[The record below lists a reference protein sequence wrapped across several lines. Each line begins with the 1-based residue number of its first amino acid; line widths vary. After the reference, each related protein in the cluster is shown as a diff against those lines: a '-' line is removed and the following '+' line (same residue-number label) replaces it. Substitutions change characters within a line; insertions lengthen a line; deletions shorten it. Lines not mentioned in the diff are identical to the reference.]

1 MFRLLRKF
9 IMSTAGKIVSVIITL
24 AIAVSMVLG
33 AAKLAFAGDDN
44 DASFYKTASVAGSFY
59 DSSLNLVGENYNFQ
73 KTPDQGAE
81 INAMLKEP
89 SQMANVGAFM
99 GYVDKDYPFW
109 DFTNNIAQTTMGTQ
123 SRSYTVPSNNQAVA
137 AYLQYG
143 HALQALG
150 LDTVSSNQFDFMAI
164 GRMFLGYLS
173 MSVYVG
179 ALVPQVA
186 FSITI
191 NIMQTLN
198 PFNWMVSEA
207 IGGGETAPALAGVKG
222 FVTDLYN
229 VFAGMGLYVATLL
242 LAVGIGMSILFWRKS
257 NNMGS
262 HFKKFVIRL
271 LFIAAGLPFLGMT
284 YTAALNNAADSFA
297 ASAPM
302 ANKAVAATFV
312 DFAAWAEKNNLALPE
327 GTTIKVNGNGSGS
340 GSGTVDMGGTT
351 APQTFALKINQAS
364 GSLVDG
370 DDTDASNLTDNITS
384 SRYSGNG
391 QLGKILEVFD
401 LLNRF
406 ANSTRY
412 TAGAYETYVKTI
424 SGGKM
429 AEGLKVTGNKDK
441 YVAVNNILAPN
452 PDASKLDNKDV
463 SFMSNGTP
471 STFGVTM
478 SGGSIVYTGHGKIS
492 KYTPGTMMRKLENN
506 MAAGDDKISA
516 NNTNL
521 PRYHANVNTKG
532 TGGLSTISM
541 YNYLTTKFADDTVTN
556 YSSTKLA
563 SDYVLDTHH
572 SVSLVGGGV
581 MGIVYWLDMVS
592 ILSFIAVV
600 GTVYAFGLIGG
611 SVKRGIKMVTST
623 PFAAVGSVRAIS
635 KIVGITVS
643 MIVQIYGTLIVYNL
657 VVELFIASQQ
667 IFLTPLLTGFNN
679 GNVSAAIIPGMTA
692 DYNGVTAAV
701 TGMALPI
708 VAFIMSIVNIVI
720 TIKAVKLRKTL
731 VKSMDEAMAGWVD
744 RFFNSDS
751 ARNNLNSRSF
761 GDVVREGV
769 SAGAGMAAAGAANR
783 FVNGT
788 HNSSQAK
795 GVGDDG
801 AIGQKGDTGLDG
813 IDGSTAA
820 PDNVTVNGGSI
831 ESHSNMTDIDNVH
844 STDVARGAA
853 LAGTAGSIAEAT
865 RQKGEG
871 TEQKMSRQEKSELKE
886 KAKLASASGQTTHLQ
901 DEEIERNKK
910 KAQKEAA
917 LEGLKGAANAGMG
930 GARMLAGDVGG
941 GAAQAASGLKG
952 IHSGLKANGEAEVE
966 AVQTTTSQSQ
976 ANKQNTENRRVH
988 VQTSETTKGSSQE
1001 KGPSSAAKKAAGEL
1015 TVEIAKKKLGGM

>member
-9 IMSTAGKIVSVIITL
+9 IMSTAGKIVSVIATL
-24 AIAVSMVLG
+24 AIAISMVLG
-33 AAKLAFAGDDN
+33 AAKLAFADDKN
-44 DASFYKTASVAGSFY
+44 DASFYNTAAVAGSFY
-59 DSSLNLVGENYNFQ
+59 DSAADLAGENYRFQ
-73 KTPDQGAE
+73 KTPDKGAA
-81 INAMLKEP
+81 ITAMLSDP
-89 SQMANVGAFM
+89 SQMANAGAFM
-99 GYVDKDYPFW
+99 GYVDKDYPIW

-123 SRSYTVPSNNQAVA
+123 SRSYTTPSDNQAVA

-150 LDTVSSNQFDFMAI
+150 LDTVSSNQMDFMGI

-229 VFAGMGLYVATLL
+229 VFAGMGLYVATLI
-242 LAVGIGMSILFWRKS
+242 LAVGIGTSILFWRKS
-257 NNMGS
+257 NNVGS
-262 HFKKFVIRL
+262 HFKKFIIRL

-284 YTAALNNAADSFA
+284 YTAALNNAADSFS

-312 DFAAWAEKNNLALPE
+312 DFAAWAEKNNLALPS
-327 GTTIKVNGNGSGS
+327 GTTIKVNDNGSGS
-340 GSGTVDMGGTT
+340 GSGTIDMGGTT
-351 APQTFALKINQAS
+351 APQTFALKINTAS

-370 DDTDASNLTDNITS
+370 DDVDVSNLTNNLS
-384 SRYSGNG
+384 SSHYSGTG
-391 QLGKILEVFD
+391 QLGKALEVFD

-424 SGGKM
+424 SGGRM
-429 AEGLKVTGNKDK
+429 ADGLKVTNNKDK
-441 YVAVNNILAPN
+441 YTAVDNILSPDA
-452 PDASKLDNKDV
+452 DASKLDNKDV
-463 SFMSNGTP
+463 SYMSDGTP
-471 STFGVTM
+471 STFGVSM
-478 SGGSIVYTGHGKIS
+478 SGGNIIYTGHGKMS
-492 KYTPGTMMRKLENN
+492 KYAPGTAYRKFEKAMDSVNEHV
-506 MAAGDDKISA
+506 MG
-516 NNTNL
+516 
-521 PRYHANVNTKG
+521 PRAKSFGTTTSSG

-581 MGIVYWLDMVS
+581 MGIVYWLNMVS

-611 SVKRGIKMVTST
+611 SVKRGIKMVTSI

-635 KIVGITVS
+635 KIVGIIVS

-692 DYNGVTAAV
+692 EYNGVTAAV

-751 ARNNLNSRSF
+751 ARNNLNSRSL

-788 HNSSQAK
+788 RNPSQTK
-795 GVGDDG
+795 GVSDDG
-801 AIGQKGDTGLDG
+801 FVGQKGDAGADG
-813 IDGSTAA
+813 VDGVTAA

-853 LAGTAGSIAEAT
+853 LASTAGSIAEAT
-865 RQKGEG
+865 RQKGANA
-871 TEQKMSRQEKSELKE
+871 EQKMSRQEKNELKE

-901 DEEIERNKK
+901 YEQIERNKK

-952 IHSGLKANGEAEVE
+952 IHSGLKANGEAEVN
-966 AVQTTTSQSQ
+966 AAQTTTSQSQ

>member
-1 MFRLLRKF
+1 MFRFLRKF
-9 IMSTAGKIVSVIITL
+9 IMTTAGKIVSVIVTL
-24 AIAVSMVLG
+24 AIAISMVLG
-33 AAKLAFAGDDN
+33 AAKLAFADDKN
-44 DASFYKTASVAGSFY
+44 DASFYNTAAVAGSFY
-59 DSSLNLVGENYNFQ
+59 DSAADLAGENYRFQ
-73 KTPDQGAE
+73 KTPDKGASV
-81 INAMLKEP
+81 NAMLSDP

-99 GYVDKDYPFW
+99 GYVDKDYPIW

-123 SRSYTVPSNNQAVA
+123 SRSYTVSSDNQAVA

-150 LDTVSSNQFDFMAI
+150 LDTVSSNQMDFMGI

-340 GSGTVDMGGTT
+340 GSGTIDMGGTT
-351 APQTFALKINQAS
+351 APQTFALKINTAS

-370 DDTDASNLTDNITS
+370 DDVDASNLTNNLTS
-384 SRYSGNG
+384 SHYSGTG
-391 QLGKILEVFD
+391 QLGKALEVFD

-424 SGGKM
+424 SGGRM
-429 AEGLKVTGNKDK
+429 AEGLKVTSNKDK
-441 YVAVNNILAPN
+441 YTAVDNILSPDA
-452 PDASKLDNKDV
+452 DASKLDNKDV
-463 SFMSNGTP
+463 SYMSDGTP

-478 SGGSIVYTGHGKIS
+478 SGGNIIYTGHGKMS
-492 KYTPGTMMRKLENN
+492 KYSPGSVYRKLENG
-506 MAAGDDKISA
+506 ASSLDKKRLGSRA
-516 NNTNL
+516 NAFGGATSS
-521 PRYHANVNTKG
+521 G

-581 MGIVYWLDMVS
+581 MGIVYWLNMVS

-611 SVKRGIKMVTST
+611 SVKRGVKMVTSI

-701 TGMALPI
+701 TGLTVPI

-751 ARNNLNSRSF
+751 ARNNLNSRSL

-788 HNSSQAK
+788 RNPSQTK
-795 GVGDDG
+795 GVSDDG
-801 AIGQKGDTGLDG
+801 FVGQNGDAGADG
-813 IDGSTAA
+813 VDGVTAS

-844 STDVARGAA
+844 STDVARGAV
-853 LAGTAGSIAEAT
+853 LASTAGSIAEAT
-865 RQKGEG
+865 RQKGANA
-871 TEQKMSRQEKSELKE
+871 EQKMSRQEKSELKE

-952 IHSGLKANGEAEVE
+952 IHSGLKANGEAEVQ

-1001 KGPSSAAKKAAGEL
+1001 KGPSSTAKKAAGEL

>member
-24 AIAVSMVLG
+24 AIAASIILG
-33 AAKLAFAGDDN
+33 AARFAFAGDDN

-59 DSSLNLVGENYNFQ
+59 DSSLDLAGENYNFQ

-179 ALVPQVA
+179 ALVPQVI

-191 NIMQTLN
+191 NVMKALN

-207 IGGGETAPALAGVKG
+207 IGGGETVPALAGVKG

-229 VFAGMGLYVATLL
+229 VFAGMGLYVATLI

-257 NNMGS
+257 NNVGS

-284 YTAALNNAADSFA
+284 YTAALNNAADSFS

-312 DFAAWAEKNNLALPE
+312 DFAAWAEKNNLALPS
-327 GTTIKVNGNGSGS
+327 GTIIKVNGNGSGS
-340 GSGTVDMGGTT
+340 GSGTVDVGGTT
-351 APQTFALKINQAS
+351 APQTFALKINTAS

-370 DDTDASNLTDNITS
+370 DDTDASNLTDNIMS

-441 YVAVNNILAPN
+441 YAAVSNILSPKA
-452 PDASKLDNKDV
+452 DASKLDNKDT

-471 STFGVTM
+471 STFGVSM
-478 SGGSIVYTGHGKIS
+478 SGGSIIYTGHGKIS
-492 KYTPGTMMRKLENN
+492 KYSPGTAMRRFEDNAN
-506 MAAGDDKISA
+506 AG
-516 NNTNL
+516 TNKAYG
-521 PRYHANVNTKG
+521 PRADAFGSVTSGG

-581 MGIVYWLDMVS
+581 MGIVYWLNMVS

-611 SVKRGIKMVTST
+611 SVKRGIKMVTSI

-667 IFLTPLLTGFNN
+667 IFLTPLMTGFNN
-679 GNVSAAIIPGMTA
+679 GNVSAAIIPGVTA
-692 DYNGVTAAV
+692 DYNGVTAAI
-701 TGMALPI
+701 TGLTVPI
-708 VAFIMSIVNIVI
+708 VAFIMSIMNIVI

-751 ARNNLNSRSF
+751 ARNNINSRSF

-783 FVNGT
+783 FVNST
-788 HNSSQAK
+788 RNPAQTK
-795 GVGDDG
+795 GVSDDSVVT
-801 AIGQKGDTGLDG
+801 QKGDNGLDG
-813 IDGSTAA
+813 IDGSTVAS
-820 PDNVTVNGGSI
+820 DNVTVNGGSI

-844 STDVARGAA
+844 STDVSRGAA
-853 LAGTAGSIAEAT
+853 LAGTVGSIAEASK
-865 RQKGEG
+865 QKGVNA
-871 TEQKMSRQEKSELKE
+871 EQKISRQEKNELKE

-952 IHSGLKANGEAEVE
+952 IHSGLKANGEAEVN
-966 AVQTTTSQSQ
+966 AAQTTTSQSQ

-1001 KGPSSAAKKAAGEL
+1001 KGPSSAAKKAAGEI

>member
-1 MFRLLRKF
+1 MFRFLRKF
-9 IMSTAGKIVSVIITL
+9 IMSTAGKIVSVIVTL
-24 AIAVSMVLG
+24 AIAISMVLG
-33 AAKLAFAGDDN
+33 AAKLAFADDKN
-44 DASFYKTASVAGSFY
+44 DASFYNTAAVAGSFY
-59 DSSLNLVGENYNFQ
+59 DSAADLAGDNYRFQ
-73 KTPDQGAE
+73 KTPDKGAA
-81 INAMLKEP
+81 ITAMLSDP
-89 SQMANVGAFM
+89 SQMANAGAFM
-99 GYVDKDYPFW
+99 GYVDKDYPIW

-123 SRSYTVPSNNQAVA
+123 SRSYTTPSDNQAVA

-150 LDTVSSNQFDFMAI
+150 LDTVSSNQMDFMGI

-229 VFAGMGLYVATLL
+229 VFAGMGLYVATLI

-257 NNMGS
+257 NNVGS
-262 HFKKFVIRL
+262 HFKKFIIRL
-271 LFIAAGLPFLGMT
+271 VFIAAGLPFLGMT
-284 YTAALNNAADSFA
+284 YTAALNNAADSFS

-351 APQTFALKINQAS
+351 APQTFALKINTAS

-370 DDTDASNLTDNITS
+370 DDTDASNLTDNLS
-384 SRYSGNG
+384 SSHYFGTG
-391 QLGKILEVFD
+391 QLGKALEVFD

-424 SGGKM
+424 SGGRM
-429 AEGLKVTGNKDK
+429 AEGLKVTSNKDK
-441 YVAVNNILAPN
+441 YTAVDNILSPN
-452 PDASKLDNKDV
+452 ADASKLDNKDV
-463 SFMSNGTP
+463 SYMSDGTP

-478 SGGSIVYTGHGKIS
+478 SGGNIIYTGHGKMS
-492 KYTPGTMMRKLENN
+492 KYSPGSVHRKLENG
-506 MAAGDDKISA
+506 ASSLDKKRLGSRA
-516 NNTNL
+516 NAFGGATSS
-521 PRYHANVNTKG
+521 G

-581 MGIVYWLDMVS
+581 MGIVYWLNMVS

-611 SVKRGIKMVTST
+611 SVKRGIKMVTSI

-751 ARNNLNSRSF
+751 ARNNLNSRSL

-788 HNSSQAK
+788 RNPSQTK
-795 GVGDDG
+795 GVSDG
-801 AIGQKGDTGLDG
+801 SVIGQKGDTGLDG
-813 IDGSTAA
+813 IDGITAS

-871 TEQKMSRQEKSELKE
+871 AEQKMSRQEKNELKE

-952 IHSGLKANGEAEVE
+952 IHSGLKANGEAEVN

>member
-9 IMSTAGKIVSVIITL
+9 IMSTAGKIVSVIVTL

-33 AAKLAFAGDDN
+33 VARFAFAGDDN

-59 DSSLNLVGENYNFQ
+59 DSSLDISGENSNFQ
-73 KTPDQGAE
+73 KTPDQGSE
-81 INAMLKEP
+81 IRDMLSKPE
-89 SQMANVGAFM
+89 QMANVGAFM
-99 GYVDKDYPFW
+99 GYVDKDYPIW

-186 FSITI
+186 FSMAI
-191 NIMQTLN
+191 NVMQTLN

-207 IGGGETAPALAGVKG
+207 IGGGETVPALAGVKG

-229 VFAGMGLYVATLL
+229 VFAGMGLYVATLI
-242 LAVGIGMSILFWRKS
+242 LAVGIGTSILFWRKS
-257 NNMGS
+257 NNVGS
-262 HFKKFVIRL
+262 HFKKFIIRL
-271 LFIAAGLPFLGMT
+271 VFIAAGLPFLGMT
-284 YTAALNNAADSFA
+284 YTAALNNASDAFA
-297 ASAPM
+297 VSAPM

-351 APQTFALKINQAS
+351 APQTFALKINKAS

-384 SRYSGNG
+384 SRYSGTG

-424 SGGKM
+424 SRGNM
-429 AEGLKVTGNKDK
+429 AEGLKVTSNKDK
-441 YVAVNNILAPN
+441 YTAVNNILLPK
-452 PDASKLDNKDV
+452 PEDASKLDNKNT
-463 SFMSNGTP
+463 SFMSDGTP
-471 STFGVTM
+471 STFSVSM
-478 SGGSIVYTGHGKIS
+478 SGGSIIYTGHGKIS
-492 KYTPGTMMRKLENN
+492 KYAPGTAYRKFEKAMDSVNEHV
-506 MAAGDDKISA
+506 MG
-516 NNTNL
+516 
-521 PRYHANVNTKG
+521 PRAKSFGTTASSG

-581 MGIVYWLDMVS
+581 MGIVYWLNMVS
-592 ILSFIAVV
+592 ILGFIAVV

-611 SVKRGIKMVTST
+611 SVKRGIKMVTSI

-701 TGMALPI
+701 TGITLPI

-788 HNSSQAK
+788 RNSSQTK
-795 GVGDDG
+795 GVSDDG
-801 AIGQKGDTGLDG
+801 FVGQKGDAGADG
-813 IDGSTAA
+813 VDGVTAA

-831 ESHSNMTDIDNVH
+831 ESHSNMADIDNVH

-952 IHSGLKANGEAEVE
+952 IHSGLKANGEAEVQ
-966 AVQTTTSQSQ
+966 AAQTTTSQSQ

>member
-24 AIAVSMVLG
+24 AIAASMILG
-33 AAKLAFAGDDN
+33 AVRFAFAGDDN
-44 DASFYKTASVAGSFY
+44 DASFYKTASIAGSFY
-59 DSSLNLVGENYNFQ
+59 DSSLDLAGDNYNFQ
-73 KTPDQGAE
+73 KTPDQGSE
-81 INAMLKEP
+81 INAMLGDP

-123 SRSYTVPSNNQAVA
+123 SRSYTVPSNNQAAA

-173 MSVYVG
+173 MAVYVG

-191 NIMQTLN
+191 NVVKALN

-207 IGGGETAPALAGVKG
+207 IGGGETVPALAGVKG

-229 VFAGMGLYVATLL
+229 VFAGVGLYVATLI

-257 NNMGS
+257 NNVGS
-262 HFKKFVIRL
+262 HFKKFIIRL
-271 LFIAAGLPFLGMT
+271 VFIAAGLPFLGMT
-284 YTAALNNAADSFA
+284 YTAALNNASDAFA

-312 DFAAWAEKNNLALPE
+312 DFAAWAEKNNLALPSD
-327 GTTIKVNGNGSGS
+327 TTIKVNGNGSGS

-370 DDTDASNLTDNITS
+370 DDTDASNLTDNIIS

-412 TAGAYETYVKTI
+412 TAGAYETYVKAI

-441 YVAVNNILAPN
+441 YAAVNNILSPN
-452 PDASKLDNKDV
+452 ADASKLDNKDT
-463 SFMSNGTP
+463 SFMSDGTP
-471 STFGVTM
+471 SAFGVNM
-478 SGGSIVYTGHGKIS
+478 FGGIIVYTGHGK
-492 KYTPGTMMRKLENN
+492 MRKYSSGSVYGKLEKGAFSLDNKSL
-506 MAAGDDKISA
+506 G
-516 NNTNL
+516 
-521 PRYHANVNTKG
+521 PRVKAFDGVTDSG

-581 MGIVYWLDMVS
+581 MGIMYWLNMVS

-611 SVKRGIKMVTST
+611 SVKRGIKMVTSI

-657 VVELFIASQQ
+657 VVELFIAFQQ

-701 TGMALPI
+701 TGLTVPI

-751 ARNNLNSRSF
+751 ARNNLNSRSL

-788 HNSSQAK
+788 RNPSQTK
-795 GVGDDG
+795 GVSDDSVV
-801 AIGQKGDTGLDG
+801 AQKGDNGLDG

-820 PDNVTVNGGSI
+820 PDNVTVNGGSV
-831 ESHSNMTDIDNVH
+831 ESHSNMTDIDNAH
-844 STDVARGAA
+844 STDVSRGAV

-871 TEQKMSRQEKSELKE
+871 AEQKMSRQEKNELKE

-952 IHSGLKANGEAEVE
+952 IHNGLKANGEAEVN
-966 AVQTTTSQSQ
+966 AAQTAISQSQ

-1001 KGPSSAAKKAAGEL
+1001 KGPSSSAKKAAGEL

>member
-24 AIAVSMVLG
+24 AIVASMVLG
-33 AAKLAFAGDDN
+33 VAKFAFAADDN

-59 DSSLNLVGENYNFQ
+59 DSSLDLAGDNYNFQ

-191 NIMQTLN
+191 NVMKALN

-207 IGGGETAPALAGVKG
+207 IGGGETVPALAGAKG

-229 VFAGMGLYVATLL
+229 VFAGMGLYVATLI

-257 NNMGS
+257 NNVGS
-262 HFKKFVIRL
+262 HFKKFIIRL
-271 LFIAAGLPFLGMT
+271 VFIAAGLPFLGMT
-284 YTAALNNAADSFA
+284 YTAALNNASDAFA

-312 DFAAWAEKNNLALPE
+312 DFAAWAEKNNLALPS

-370 DDTDASNLTDNITS
+370 DDTDASNLTDNIMS

-441 YVAVNNILAPN
+441 YAAVNNILSPN
-452 PDASKLDNKDV
+452 ADASKLDNKDT

-471 STFGVTM
+471 STFSVSM

-492 KYTPGTMMRKLENN
+492 KYSPGTGMRRFEDNAN
-506 MAAGDDKISA
+506 AGMNKA
-516 NNTNL
+516 YG
-521 PRYHANVNTKG
+521 PRADAFGSVTSSG

-581 MGIVYWLDMVS
+581 MGIVYWLNMVS
-592 ILSFIAVV
+592 ILVFIVVV

-611 SVKRGIKMVTST
+611 SVKRGIKMVTSI

-657 VVELFIASQQ
+657 VVELFIVSQQ
-667 IFLTPLLTGFNN
+667 IFLTSLMTGFNN

-701 TGMALPI
+701 TGLTVPI

-720 TIKAVKLRKTL
+720 TINAVKLRKTL

-751 ARNNLNSRSF
+751 ARNNLNSRSL
-761 GDVVREGV
+761 GDVVRDGV
-769 SAGAGMAAAGAANR
+769 ASGAGMAAAGAANR

-788 HNSSQAK
+788 RNSFQAK

-801 AIGQKGDTGLDG
+801 VIGQKGDTGLDG
-813 IDGSTAA
+813 IDGSTVA

-853 LAGTAGSIAEAT
+853 LASTAGSIAEAT
-865 RQKGEG
+865 RQKGANA
-871 TEQKMSRQEKSELKE
+871 EQKMSRQEKSELKE

-917 LEGLKGAANAGMG
+917 LEGFKGAANAGMG

-952 IHSGLKANGEAEVE
+952 IHSGLKANGEAEVN
-966 AVQTTTSQSQ
+966 AAQTTTSQSQ

-988 VQTSETTKGSSQE
+988 VQTSETTKGSTQE
-1001 KGPSSAAKKAAGEL
+1001 KGPSSSAKKAAGEL

>member
-9 IMSTAGKIVSVIITL
+9 IMSTAGKIVSVIVTL
-24 AIAVSMVLG
+24 AIAASIILG
-33 AAKLAFAGDDN
+33 AARFAFAGDDN

-81 INAMLKEP
+81 INAMLSKPE
-89 SQMANVGAFM
+89 QMANVGAFM

-186 FSITI
+186 FSMAI
-191 NIMQTLN
+191 NVMQTLN

-207 IGGGETAPALAGVKG
+207 IGGGETVPALAGVKG

-229 VFAGMGLYVATLL
+229 VFAGMGLYVATLI
-242 LAVGIGMSILFWRKS
+242 LAVGIGTSILFWRKS

-271 LFIAAGLPFLGMT
+271 VFIAAGLPFLGMT

-312 DFAAWAEKNNLALPE
+312 DFASWAEKNNLALPE

-340 GSGTVDMGGTT
+340 GSGTIDMGGTT
-351 APQTFALKINQAS
+351 APQTFALKINTAS

-441 YVAVNNILAPN
+441 YAAVPNILSPDA
-452 PDASKLDNKDV
+452 DASKLDNKDV
-463 SFMSNGTP
+463 SYMSDGTP

-478 SGGSIVYTGHGKIS
+478 SGGNIIYTGHGKMS
-492 KYTPGTMMRKLENN
+492 KYSPGSVYRKLENG
-506 MAAGDDKISA
+506 ASSLDKKRLGSRA
-516 NNTNL
+516 NAFGT
-521 PRYHANVNTKG
+521 TTSSG

-572 SVSLVGGGV
+572 SVSLVGGGF
-581 MGIVYWLDMVS
+581 MGIVYWLNMVS

-611 SVKRGIKMVTST
+611 SVKRGIKMVTSI

-701 TGMALPI
+701 TGLTVPI

-720 TIKAVKLRKTL
+720 TIKAVKLRKTF

-751 ARNNLNSRSF
+751 ARNNLNSRSL

-788 HNSSQAK
+788 RNPSQTK
-795 GVGDDG
+795 GVSDDG
-801 AIGQKGDTGLDG
+801 FVGQKGDAGADG
-813 IDGSTAA
+813 VDGVTAA

-871 TEQKMSRQEKSELKE
+871 AEQKMSRQEKNELKE
-886 KAKLASASGQTTHLQ
+886 KAKFASASGQTTHLQ
-901 DEEIERNKK
+901 DEQIEHNKK

-966 AVQTTTSQSQ
+966 AAQTTTSQSQ

>member
-9 IMSTAGKIVSVIITL
+9 IMSTAGKIVSVIVTL
-24 AIAVSMVLG
+24 VIAASIILG
-33 AAKLAFAGDDN
+33 AARFAFAGDDN

-59 DSSLNLVGENYNFQ
+59 DSSFDLAGENYNFQ

-186 FSITI
+186 FSMAI
-191 NIMQTLN
+191 NVMQTLN

-207 IGGGETAPALAGVKG
+207 IGGGETVPALAGVKG

-229 VFAGMGLYVATLL
+229 VFAGMGLYVATLI

-257 NNMGS
+257 NNVGS
-262 HFKKFVIRL
+262 HFKKFIIRL
-271 LFIAAGLPFLGMT
+271 VFIAAGLPFLGMT

-370 DDTDASNLTDNITS
+370 DDTDASNLTDNIMS
-384 SRYSGNG
+384 SHYSGTG

-441 YVAVNNILAPN
+441 YAAVNNILSPN
-452 PDASKLDNKDV
+452 ADASKLDNKDT
-463 SFMSNGTP
+463 SFMSDGTP
-471 STFGVTM
+471 FTFSVSM

-492 KYTPGTMMRKLENN
+492 KYAPGTAYRKFEKAMDSVNEHV
-506 MAAGDDKISA
+506 MG
-516 NNTNL
+516 
-521 PRYHANVNTKG
+521 PRAKSFGTTTSSG

-581 MGIVYWLDMVS
+581 MGIVYWLNMVS

-611 SVKRGIKMVTST
+611 SVKRGIKMVTSI

-751 ARNNLNSRSF
+751 ARSNLNSRSL
-761 GDVVREGV
+761 GDVVREGA

-788 HNSSQAK
+788 RNSSQTK
-795 GVGDDG
+795 GVGDDMV
-801 AIGQKGDTGLDG
+801 IGQKGDTGLDG
-813 IDGSTAA
+813 IDGVTAA
-820 PDNVTVNGGSI
+820 PDNVMVNGGSI

-853 LAGTAGSIAEAT
+853 LASTAGSIAEAT
-865 RQKGEG
+865 RQKGANV
-871 TEQKMSRQEKSELKE
+871 EQKMSRQEKNEFKE
-886 KAKLASASGQTTHLQ
+886 KAKLAAASGQTTHIQ
-901 DEEIERNKK
+901 DEQIERNKK

-952 IHSGLKANGEAEVE
+952 IYSGLKANGEAEVN
-966 AVQTTTSQSQ
+966 AAQTTTSQSQ
-976 ANKQNTENRRVH
+976 ANKHNTENRRVH

-1001 KGPSSAAKKAAGEL
+1001 KGPSSAVKKAAGEL
-1015 TVEIAKKKLGGM
+1015 TVEIAKKKLGGV

>member
-9 IMSTAGKIVSVIITL
+9 IMSTAGKIVSVIVTL

-33 AAKLAFAGDDN
+33 VARFAFAGDDN

-59 DSSLNLVGENYNFQ
+59 DSSLDLAGENYNFQ

-191 NIMQTLN
+191 NVMKTLN

-207 IGGGETAPALAGVKG
+207 IGGGETVPALAGVKG

-229 VFAGMGLYVATLL
+229 VFAGMGLYVATLI
-242 LAVGIGMSILFWRKS
+242 LAVGIGTSILFWRKS
-257 NNMGS
+257 NNVGS
-262 HFKKFVIRL
+262 HFKKFIIRL
-271 LFIAAGLPFLGMT
+271 FFIAAGLPFLGMT
-284 YTAALNNAADSFA
+284 YTAALNNASDVFA

-340 GSGTVDMGGTT
+340 GSGTVDMGGTIPG
-351 APQTFALKINQAS
+351 PQGMALKINQAS

-441 YVAVNNILAPN
+441 YAAVNNILSPN
-452 PDASKLDNKDV
+452 ADASKLDNKDT
-463 SFMSNGTP
+463 SFMSDGTP
-471 STFGVTM
+471 STFSVSM

-492 KYTPGTMMRKLENN
+492 KYAPGTAYRKFEKAMDSVNEHV
-506 MAAGDDKISA
+506 MG
-516 NNTNL
+516 
-521 PRYHANVNTKG
+521 PRAKSFGTTTSSG

-581 MGIVYWLDMVS
+581 MGIVYWLNMVS
-592 ILSFIAVV
+592 ILSFVAVV

-611 SVKRGIKMVTST
+611 SVKRGIKMVTSI

-751 ARNNLNSRSF
+751 ARNNLNSRSL
-761 GDVVREGV
+761 GDVVRDGV
-769 SAGAGMAAAGAANR
+769 ASGAGMAAAGAANR

-788 HNSSQAK
+788 RNSSQAK

-813 IDGSTAA
+813 MDGVTAA

-871 TEQKMSRQEKSELKE
+871 AEQKMSRQEKSELKD

-910 KAQKEAA
+910 KAQKEAS
-917 LEGLKGAANAGMG
+917 LEGFKGAANAGIG

-952 IHSGLKANGEAEVE
+952 IHSGLKANGEAEVKS
-966 AVQTTTSQSQ
+966 AQTTISQSQ

-1001 KGPSSAAKKAAGEL
+1001 KGPSSSAKKAAGEL

>member
-9 IMSTAGKIVSVIITL
+9 IMSTAGKIVSVIVTL

-33 AAKLAFAGDDN
+33 VAKLAFADGDN

-59 DSSLNLVGENYNFQ
+59 DSSLDLAGENYNFQ

-229 VFAGMGLYVATLL
+229 MFAGMGLYVATLI

-257 NNMGS
+257 NNVGS
-262 HFKKFVIRL
+262 HFKKFIIRL
-271 LFIAAGLPFLGMT
+271 VFIAAGLPFLGMT

-312 DFAAWAEKNNLALPE
+312 DFAAWAEKNNLALPD

-351 APQTFALKINQAS
+351 APQTFALKINTAS

-370 DDTDASNLTDNITS
+370 DDTNASNLTDNITS

-441 YVAVNNILAPN
+441 YAAVNNILSPN
-452 PDASKLDNKDV
+452 ADASKLDNKNT
-463 SFMSNGTP
+463 SFMSDGTP
-471 STFGVTM
+471 STFSVSM
-478 SGGSIVYTGHGKIS
+478 SGGSIVYTGHGKMS
-492 KYTPGTMMRKLENN
+492 KYAPGTAYRKFEKAMDSVNEHV
-506 MAAGDDKISA
+506 MG
-516 NNTNL
+516 
-521 PRYHANVNTKG
+521 PRAKSFGTTTSSG

-581 MGIVYWLDMVS
+581 MGIVYWLNMVS

-611 SVKRGIKMVTST
+611 SVKRGIKMVTSI

-701 TGMALPI
+701 TGIALPI

-720 TIKAVKLRKTL
+720 TIKAIKLRKTL

-751 ARNNLNSRSF
+751 ARNNLNSRSL

-783 FVNGT
+783 FVNGAR
-788 HNSSQAK
+788 NPSQTK
-795 GVGDDG
+795 GVSDDG
-801 AIGQKGDTGLDG
+801 FVGQKGDAGADG
-813 IDGSTAA
+813 VDGVTAA

-844 STDVARGAA
+844 STDVSRGAA

-871 TEQKMSRQEKSELKE
+871 TEQKMSRQEKNELKE

-952 IHSGLKANGEAEVE
+952 IHSGLKANGEAEVN
-966 AVQTTTSQSQ
+966 AAQTIASQSQ

>member
-9 IMSTAGKIVSVIITL
+9 IMSTAGKIVSVIVTL
-24 AIAVSMVLG
+24 AIAASIILG
-33 AAKLAFAGDDN
+33 AARFAFAGDDN

-59 DSSLNLVGENYNFQ
+59 DSSLDSAGENYNFQ

-173 MSVYVG
+173 VSVYVG

-191 NIMQTLN
+191 NVMKTLN

-207 IGGGETAPALAGVKG
+207 IGGGETVPALAGVKG

-229 VFAGMGLYVATLL
+229 VFAGMGLYVATLI
-242 LAVGIGMSILFWRKS
+242 LAVGIGTSILFWRKS
-257 NNMGS
+257 NNVGS
-262 HFKKFVIRL
+262 HSKKFIIRL
-271 LFIAAGLPFLGMT
+271 VFIAAGLPFLGMT

-327 GTTIKVNGNGSGS
+327 GTTIKINGNGSGS
-340 GSGTVDMGGTT
+340 GSGTVDMGGTIPG
-351 APQTFALKINQAS
+351 PQGMALRINQAS

-370 DDTDASNLTDNITS
+370 DDTDASNLTDNIMS

-412 TAGAYETYVKTI
+412 TAGSYETYVKTI

-441 YVAVNNILAPN
+441 YAAVNNILSPN
-452 PDASKLDNKDV
+452 ADASKLDNKNT
-463 SFMSNGTP
+463 SFMSDGTP
-471 STFGVTM
+471 STFSVSM

-492 KYTPGTMMRKLENN
+492 KYAPGTASRKFEKAMDSVNEHV
-506 MAAGDDKISA
+506 MG
-516 NNTNL
+516 
-521 PRYHANVNTKG
+521 PRAKSFGTTTGSG

-581 MGIVYWLDMVS
+581 IGIVYWLNMVS

-611 SVKRGIKMVTST
+611 SVKRGIEMVTSI

-701 TGMALPI
+701 TGLTVPI

-731 VKSMDEAMAGWVD
+731 VKSMDEAMAGWID
-744 RFFNSDS
+744 RFFNTDS
-751 ARNNLNSRSF
+751 ARNNLNSRSL
-761 GDVVREGV
+761 GDVVRGGIA
-769 SAGAGMAAAGAANR
+769 SGAGMAAAGAANR

-795 GVGDDG
+795 GVGDDRV
-801 AIGQKGDTGLDG
+801 IGQKGDTGLDG
-813 IDGSTAA
+813 IDGVTAA

-844 STDVARGAA
+844 SADMSRGAS
-853 LAGTAGSIAEAT
+853 LASTAGSIAEAT

-871 TEQKMSRQEKSELKE
+871 AGQKVSRQEKSELKE

-952 IHSGLKANGEAEVE
+952 IHSGLKANGEAEVN
-966 AVQTTTSQSQ
+966 ATQTTISQSQ

>member
-9 IMSTAGKIVSVIITL
+9 IMSTAGKIVSVIVTL
-24 AIAVSMVLG
+24 AIAASIILG
-33 AAKLAFAGDDN
+33 AARFAFAGDDN

-59 DSSLNLVGENYNFQ
+59 DSSLDLAGENYNFQ

-186 FSITI
+186 FSIAI
-191 NIMQTLN
+191 NVMQTLN

-207 IGGGETAPALAGVKG
+207 IGGGETVPALAGVKG

-229 VFAGMGLYVATLL
+229 VFAGMGLYVATLI
-242 LAVGIGMSILFWRKS
+242 LAVGIGTSILFWRKS
-257 NNMGS
+257 NNVGS
-262 HFKKFVIRL
+262 HFKKFIIRL
-271 LFIAAGLPFLGMT
+271 VFIAAGLPFLGMT
-284 YTAALNNAADSFA
+284 YTAALNNAVDSFA

-340 GSGTVDMGGTT
+340 GSGTIDMGGTT
-351 APQTFALKINQAS
+351 APQTFALKINTAS

-441 YVAVNNILAPN
+441 YAAVNNILSPN
-452 PDASKLDNKDV
+452 ADASKLDNKNT
-463 SFMSNGTP
+463 SFMSDGTP
-471 STFGVTM
+471 STFSVSM
-478 SGGSIVYTGHGKIS
+478 SGGSIVYTGHGKLS
-492 KYTPGTMMRKLENN
+492 KYAPGTAYRKFEKA
-506 MAAGDDKISA
+506 MDS
-516 NNTNL
+516 
-521 PRYHANVNTKG
+521 VNEHVMGSRVKSFGTQTSSG

-581 MGIVYWLDMVS
+581 MGIVYWLNMVS

-611 SVKRGIKMVTST
+611 SVKRGIKMVTSI

-701 TGMALPI
+701 TGIALPI

-720 TIKAVKLRKTL
+720 TIKAIKLRKTL

-751 ARNNLNSRSF
+751 ARNNLNSRSL
-761 GDVVREGV
+761 GDVVRDGV
-769 SAGAGMAAAGAANR
+769 ASGAGMAAAGAANR

-788 HNSSQAK
+788 RNSSQAK

-813 IDGSTAA
+813 MDGVTAA
-820 PDNVTVNGGSI
+820 SDNVTVNGGSI

-865 RQKGEG
+865 RQKGDG
-871 TEQKMSRQEKSELKE
+871 AEQKMSRQEKNELKE

-901 DEEIERNKK
+901 DEQIERNKK

-952 IHSGLKANGEAEVE
+952 IHSGLKANGEAEVN
-966 AVQTTTSQSQ
+966 ATQTTISQSQ

-988 VQTSETTKGSSQE
+988 VQTSETSKGSSQE

-1015 TVEIAKKKLGGM
+1015 TVEIAKKKLGGL

>member
-33 AAKLAFAGDDN
+33 VAKLAFADGDN

-59 DSSLNLVGENYNFQ
+59 DSSLDLAGENYNFQ

-191 NIMQTLN
+191 NVMKALN

-207 IGGGETAPALAGVKG
+207 IGGGETVPALAGVKG

-229 VFAGMGLYVATLL
+229 VFAGMGLYVATLI
-242 LAVGIGMSILFWRKS
+242 LAIGIGTSILFWRKS
-257 NNMGS
+257 NNVGS
-262 HFKKFVIRL
+262 HFKKFIIRL
-271 LFIAAGLPFLGMT
+271 VFVAAGLPFLGMT
-284 YTAALNNAADSFA
+284 YTAALNNASDAFA

-312 DFAAWAEKNNLALPE
+312 DFAAWAEKNNLALPS

-370 DDTDASNLTDNITS
+370 DDTDASNLTDNIMS
-384 SRYSGNG
+384 SRYSGTG

-424 SGGKM
+424 SGGEM

-441 YVAVNNILAPN
+441 YAAVNNILSPN
-452 PDASKLDNKDV
+452 ADASKLDNKNT
-463 SFMSNGTP
+463 SFMSDGTP
-471 STFGVTM
+471 STFSVSM

-492 KYTPGTMMRKLENN
+492 KYAPGTASRKFEKAMDSFNVHVI
-506 MAAGDDKISA
+506 G
-516 NNTNL
+516 
-521 PRYHANVNTKG
+521 PRAKSFGTTTSSG

-581 MGIVYWLDMVS
+581 MGIVYWLNMVS

-611 SVKRGIKMVTST
+611 SVKRGIKMVTSI
-623 PFAAVGSVRAIS
+623 PFAAIGSVRAIS

-701 TGMALPI
+701 TGLTVPI

-751 ARNNLNSRSF
+751 ARNNLNSRSL

-788 HNSSQAK
+788 HNFSQTK
-795 GVGDDG
+795 GVGDDRV
-801 AIGQKGDTGLDG
+801 IGQKGDTGLDG
-813 IDGSTAA
+813 IDGVAAA

-853 LAGTAGSIAEAT
+853 LASTAGSIAEAT

-871 TEQKMSRQEKSELKE
+871 AEQKMSRQEKSELKD
-886 KAKLASASGQTTHLQ
+886 KAKFASASGQTTHLQ

-941 GAAQAASGLKG
+941 GVAQAASGLKG
-952 IHSGLKANGEAEVE
+952 IHSGLKANGDAEVQ

-976 ANKQNTENRRVH
+976 ANKQNIENRRVH

-1001 KGPSSAAKKAAGEL
+1001 KGPLSAAKKAAGEL
-1015 TVEIAKKKLGGM
+1015 TVEIAKKKLGGV

>member
-24 AIAVSMVLG
+24 AIAMSLVLTVSKV
-33 AAKLAFAGDDN
+33 AFAGNDT
-44 DASFYKTASVAGSFY
+44 DASFYNTAAVAGSFY
-59 DSSLNLVGENYNFQ
+59 DSAADLAGENYRFQ
-73 KTPDQGAE
+73 KTPDKGAAV
-81 INAMLKEP
+81 NAMLSDP

-99 GYVDKDYPFW
+99 GYVDKDYPIW

-123 SRSYTVPSNNQAVA
+123 SRSYTVSSDNQAVA

-143 HALQALG
+143 HALKALG

-173 MSVYVG
+173 MAVYVG

-257 NNMGS
+257 NNVGS
-262 HFKKFVIRL
+262 HFKKFIIRL

-284 YTAALNNAADSFA
+284 YTAALNNAADSFS

-327 GTTIKVNGNGSGS
+327 GTTIKVNGNSSGS
-340 GSGTVDMGGTT
+340 GSGTIDMGGTT
-351 APQTFALKINQAS
+351 APQTFALNINTVS
-364 GSLVDG
+364 GSLVGG
-370 DDTDASNLTDNITS
+370 DDVDASNLTNNLTS
-384 SRYSGNG
+384 SHYSGTG
-391 QLGKILEVFD
+391 QLGKALEVFD

-424 SGGKM
+424 SGGRM
-429 AEGLKVTGNKDK
+429 AEGLKVTSNKDK
-441 YVAVNNILAPN
+441 YTAVDNILS
-452 PDASKLDNKDV
+452 PDADVSKLDNKDV
-463 SFMSNGTP
+463 SYMSDGTP

-478 SGGSIVYTGHGKIS
+478 SGGNIIYTGHGKMS
-492 KYTPGTMMRKLENN
+492 KYSPGSVYRKLENG
-506 MAAGDDKISA
+506 ASSLDKKR
-516 NNTNL
+516 L
-521 PRYHANVNTKG
+521 GPRVNAFGGATGSG

-581 MGIVYWLDMVS
+581 MGIVYWLNMVS

-611 SVKRGIKMVTST
+611 SVKRGIKMVTSI

-701 TGMALPI
+701 TGLTVPI

-731 VKSMDEAMAGWVD
+731 VKSMDEAMAGWID

-751 ARNNLNSRSF
+751 ARNNLNSRSL

-788 HNSSQAK
+788 RNSSQTK
-795 GVGDDG
+795 GVGDDRV
-801 AIGQKGDTGLDG
+801 IGQNGDTGLDG
-813 IDGSTAA
+813 IDGVTAA
-820 PDNVTVNGGSI
+820 PDSVTVNGGSI

-853 LAGTAGSIAEAT
+853 LASTAGSIAEAT

-871 TEQKMSRQEKSELKE
+871 TEQKVSRQEKNELKE

-952 IHSGLKANGEAEVE
+952 IHSGLKANGEAEVN
-966 AVQTTTSQSQ
+966 AAQTTISQSQ

-1015 TVEIAKKKLGGM
+1015 TVEIAKKKLGGV

>member
-9 IMSTAGKIVSVIITL
+9 IMSTAGKIVSVIVTL
-24 AIAVSMVLG
+24 AIAASIILG
-33 AAKLAFAGDDN
+33 AARFAFAGDDN

-59 DSSLNLVGENYNFQ
+59 DSSLDLAGENYNFQ

-191 NIMQTLN
+191 NVMKALN

-207 IGGGETAPALAGVKG
+207 IGGGETVPALAGVKG

-229 VFAGMGLYVATLL
+229 VFAGMGLYVATLI

-257 NNMGS
+257 NNVGS
-262 HFKKFVIRL
+262 HFKKFIIRL
-271 LFIAAGLPFLGMT
+271 VFIAAGLPFLGMT
-284 YTAALNNAADSFA
+284 YTAALNNASDAFA

-312 DFAAWAEKNNLALPE
+312 DFAAWAEKNNLALPS

-340 GSGTVDMGGTT
+340 GSGIVDMGGTT

-429 AEGLKVTGNKDK
+429 SEGLKVTGNKDK
-441 YVAVNNILAPN
+441 YAAVNNILSPN
-452 PDASKLDNKDV
+452 ADASKLDNKDT
-463 SFMSNGTP
+463 SFMSDGTP
-471 STFGVTM
+471 STFSVSM

-492 KYTPGTMMRKLENN
+492 KYAPGTAYRKFEKAMDSVNEHV
-506 MAAGDDKISA
+506 MG
-516 NNTNL
+516 
-521 PRYHANVNTKG
+521 PRAKSFGTTTGSG

-541 YNYLTTKFADDTVTN
+541 YNYLTTKFADDAVIN

-611 SVKRGIKMVTST
+611 SVKRGIKMVTSI
-623 PFAAVGSVRAIS
+623 PFAAIGSVRAIS

-751 ARNNLNSRSF
+751 ARNNLNSRSL

-788 HNSSQAK
+788 RNSSQTK
-795 GVGDDG
+795 GVGDNS

-813 IDGSTAA
+813 IDGVAAA

-853 LAGTAGSIAEAT
+853 LASTAGSIAEAT

-871 TEQKMSRQEKSELKE
+871 AEQKMSRQEKNELKE

-901 DEEIERNKK
+901 DEDIERNKK

-952 IHSGLKANGEAEVE
+952 IHSGLKANGEAEVQ

-988 VQTSETTKGSSQE
+988 VQASETTKGSSQE

>member
-1 MFRLLRKF
+1 MFKLLRKF
-9 IMSTAGKIVSVIITL
+9 IMSTAGKIVIVIVTL
-24 AIAVSMVLG
+24 AIAISMVLG
-33 AAKLAFAGDDN
+33 AAKLVFAADN
-44 DASFYKTASVAGSFY
+44 TDASFYNTAAVAGSFY
-59 DSSLNLVGENYNFQ
+59 DSAADLAGDNYRFQ
-73 KTPDQGAE
+73 KTPDKGAE
-81 INAMLKEP
+81 ITAMLSDP
-89 SQMANVGAFM
+89 SQMANAGAFM
-99 GYVDKDYPFW
+99 GYVDKDYPIW

-123 SRSYTVPSNNQAVA
+123 SRSYTTSSDNQAVA

-150 LDTVSSNQFDFMAI
+150 LDTVSSNQMDFMGI

-173 MSVYVG
+173 MAVYVG

-191 NIMQTLN
+191 NVMQTLN

-262 HFKKFVIRL
+262 HFKKFIIRL

-284 YTAALNNAADSFA
+284 YTAALNNAADSFSS
-297 ASAPM
+297 SAPM
-302 ANKAVAATFV
+302 VNKAVAATFV
-312 DFAAWAEKNNLALPE
+312 DFAAWAEKNNLALPSD
-327 GTTIKVNGNGSGS
+327 TTIKVNGNGSGS

-351 APQTFALKINQAS
+351 APQTFALKINTAS

-370 DDTDASNLTDNITS
+370 DDIDASNLTDNFS
-384 SRYSGNG
+384 SSHYSGAG
-391 QLGKILEVFD
+391 QLGKALEVFD

-424 SGGKM
+424 SGGRM
-429 AEGLKVTGNKDK
+429 AEGLKVTSNKDK
-441 YVAVNNILAPN
+441 YTAVNNILSPDA
-452 PDASKLDNKDV
+452 DASKLDNKDV
-463 SFMSNGTP
+463 SYMSDGTP

-478 SGGSIVYTGHGKIS
+478 SGGNIIYIGHGKLS
-492 KYTPGTMMRKLENN
+492 KFSPGSAYRKFE
-506 MAAGDDKISA
+506 KSA
-516 NNTNL
+516 DAVDNKRLGSRVKAFGGASSN
-521 PRYHANVNTKG
+521 G

-581 MGIVYWLDMVS
+581 MGIVYWLNMVS

-611 SVKRGIKMVTST
+611 SVKRGIKMVTSI
-623 PFAAVGSVRAIS
+623 PFAAVGSIRAIS

-667 IFLTPLLTGFNN
+667 IFLTPLMTGFNN

-692 DYNGVTAAV
+692 DYNAV
-701 TGMALPI
+701 TGILTGFGGII
-708 VAFIMSIVNIVI
+708 VSFIMSIVNIVI
-720 TIKAVKLRKTL
+720 TIKALKLRKTL

-751 ARNNLNSRSF
+751 ARSNLNSRSL

-788 HNSSQAK
+788 RNPSQTK
-795 GVGDDG
+795 GVSDDS
-801 AIGQKGDTGLDG
+801 IVTQKGDNGLDG
-813 IDGSTAA
+813 IDGSTVA
-820 PDNVTVNGGSI
+820 PYNVTVNGGSI

-853 LAGTAGSIAEAT
+853 LAGTVGSIAEAT
-865 RQKGEG
+865 GQKGANA
-871 TEQKMSRQEKSELKE
+871 EQKMSRQEKNELKE
-886 KAKLASASGQTTHLQ
+886 KAKLAVASGQTTHMQ
-901 DEEIERNKK
+901 DDQIERNKK
-910 KAQKEAA
+910 KAQQEAA
-917 LEGLKGAANAGMG
+917 LDGFKGAVNATVG
-930 GARMLAGDVGG
+930 GARMIAGDAS
-941 GAAQAASGLKG
+941 GAQQVASGLSDMNKG
-952 IHSGLKANGEAEVE
+952 VKAHSAAEVD
-966 AVQTTTSQSQ
+966 AAKTTTSQFQ
-976 ANKQNTENRRVH
+976 ANNRDVENRRVH
-988 VQTSETTKGSSQE
+988 VQSHETTKKDSQE
-1001 KGPSSAAKKAAGEL
+1001 KGPSSAAKRAAGEL
-1015 TVEIAKKKLGGM
+1015 TVEIAKKKLGGA

>member
-24 AIAVSMVLG
+24 AIAASIILG
-33 AAKLAFAGDDN
+33 AARFAFAGDDN

-59 DSSLNLVGENYNFQ
+59 DSSLDLAGENYNFQ

-173 MSVYVG
+173 MAVYVG

-191 NIMQTLN
+191 NVMKALN

-207 IGGGETAPALAGVKG
+207 IGGGETVPALAGVKG

-229 VFAGMGLYVATLL
+229 VFAGMGLYVATLI

-257 NNMGS
+257 NNVGS

-284 YTAALNNAADSFA
+284 YTAALNNASDAFA

-441 YVAVNNILAPN
+441 YAAVNNILSPN
-452 PDASKLDNKDV
+452 ADASKLDNKNT
-463 SFMSNGTP
+463 SFMSDGTP
-471 STFGVTM
+471 STFSVSM

-492 KYTPGTMMRKLENN
+492 KYAPGTAYRKFEKAMDSVNEHV
-506 MAAGDDKISA
+506 MG
-516 NNTNL
+516 
-521 PRYHANVNTKG
+521 PRAKSFGTTTGSG

-581 MGIVYWLDMVS
+581 MGIVYWLNMVS

-611 SVKRGIKMVTST
+611 SVKRGIKMVTSI

-701 TGMALPI
+701 TGLTVPI

-751 ARNNLNSRSF
+751 ARNNLNSRSL

-788 HNSSQAK
+788 RNSSQAK

-801 AIGQKGDTGLDG
+801 VIGQKGATGLDG
-813 IDGSTAA
+813 IDGVTAA

-865 RQKGEG
+865 RQKGVNA
-871 TEQKMSRQEKSELKE
+871 EQKMSRQEKSELKE

-917 LEGLKGAANAGMG
+917 LEALKGAANAGMG
-930 GARMLAGDVGG
+930 GARMMAGDVGG

-952 IHSGLKANGEAEVE
+952 IHSGLKANGEAEVN
-966 AVQTTTSQSQ
+966 ATQTTISQSQ

>member
-9 IMSTAGKIVSVIITL
+9 IMSTAGKIVSVIVTL

-33 AAKLAFAGDDN
+33 VARFAFAGDDN

-59 DSSLNLVGENYNFQ
+59 DSSLDLAGENYNFQ

-186 FSITI
+186 FSMAI
-191 NIMQTLN
+191 NVMQTLN

-207 IGGGETAPALAGVKG
+207 IGGGETVPALAGVKG

-229 VFAGMGLYVATLL
+229 VFAGMGLYVATLI
-242 LAVGIGMSILFWRKS
+242 LAVGIGTSILFWRKS

-340 GSGTVDMGGTT
+340 GSGTIDMGGTT

-384 SRYSGNG
+384 SHYSGNG

-441 YVAVNNILAPN
+441 YAAVNNILSPN
-452 PDASKLDNKDV
+452 ADASKFDNKNT
-463 SFMSNGTP
+463 SFMSDGTP
-471 STFGVTM
+471 STFSVSM

-492 KYTPGTMMRKLENN
+492 KYAPGTAYRKFEKAMDSVNEHV
-506 MAAGDDKISA
+506 MG
-516 NNTNL
+516 
-521 PRYHANVNTKG
+521 PRAKSFGTQTSSG

-611 SVKRGIKMVTST
+611 SVKRGIKMVTSI

-692 DYNGVTAAV
+692 DYNGATAAV

-751 ARNNLNSRSF
+751 ARNNLNSRSL
-761 GDVVREGV
+761 GDVVRDGV
-769 SAGAGMAAAGAANR
+769 ASGAGMAAAGAANR

-788 HNSSQAK
+788 RNPSQTK
-795 GVGDDG
+795 GVSDDG
-801 AIGQKGDTGLDG
+801 FVGQKGDAGADG
-813 IDGSTAA
+813 ADGVTAA

-853 LAGTAGSIAEAT
+853 LAGTVGSIAEAT

-871 TEQKMSRQEKSELKE
+871 VEQKTSRQEKSELKE
-886 KAKLASASGQTTHLQ
+886 KAKLASASGQITHLQ
-901 DEEIERNKK
+901 DEEVELNKK

-952 IHSGLKANGEAEVE
+952 IHSGLKANGEAEVN
-966 AVQTTTSQSQ
+966 ATQTTTSQSQ
-976 ANKQNTENRRVH
+976 SNKQNTENRRVH

>member
-33 AAKLAFAGDDN
+33 VARLAFADGDN

-59 DSSLNLVGENYNFQ
+59 DSSLDLAGENYNFQ

-186 FSITI
+186 FSIAI
-191 NIMQTLN
+191 NVMKTLN

-207 IGGGETAPALAGVKG
+207 IGGGETVPALAGVKG

-229 VFAGMGLYVATLL
+229 VFAGMGLYVATLI

-257 NNMGS
+257 NNVGS
-262 HFKKFVIRL
+262 HFKKFIIRL
-271 LFIAAGLPFLGMT
+271 VFIAAGLPFLGMT
-284 YTAALNNAADSFA
+284 YTAALNNASDAFA

-312 DFAAWAEKNNLALPE
+312 DFAAWAEKNNLALPS

-370 DDTDASNLTDNITS
+370 DDTDASNLTDNIMS
-384 SRYSGNG
+384 SRYSGTG

-441 YVAVNNILAPN
+441 YAAVNNILSPN
-452 PDASKLDNKDV
+452 ADASKLDNKDTR
-463 SFMSNGTP
+463 FMSDGTP
-471 STFGVTM
+471 STFSVSM
-478 SGGSIVYTGHGKIS
+478 SGGSIVYTGHGKMS
-492 KYTPGTMMRKLENN
+492 KYSPGSVYRKLENG
-506 MAAGDDKISA
+506 ASSLDKKRLGSRA
-516 NNTNL
+516 NAFGGATSS
-521 PRYHANVNTKG
+521 G

-581 MGIVYWLDMVS
+581 MGIVYWLNMVS

-611 SVKRGIKMVTST
+611 SVKRGIKMVTSI
-623 PFAAVGSVRAIS
+623 PFAAFGSVRAIS
-635 KIVGITVS
+635 KIVGIIAS

-679 GNVSAAIIPGMTA
+679 GNVSAVIIPGMTA

-701 TGMALPI
+701 TGLTVPI

-751 ARNNLNSRSF
+751 ARNNLNSRSL

-769 SAGAGMAAAGAANR
+769 SAGSGMAAAGAANR

-788 HNSSQAK
+788 RNSSQTK
-795 GVGDDG
+795 GVSDDG
-801 AIGQKGDTGLDG
+801 FVGQKGDAGADG
-813 IDGSTAA
+813 MDGVTAT

-844 STDVARGAA
+844 STDVSRGAA
-853 LAGTAGSIAEAT
+853 LAGTVGSIAEAT

-871 TEQKMSRQEKSELKE
+871 AEQKMSRQEKSELKD

-952 IHSGLKANGEAEVE
+952 IHSGLKANGEAEVQ
-966 AVQTTTSQSQ
+966 AVQTTISQSQ

>member
-9 IMSTAGKIVSVIITL
+9 IMSTAGKIVSVIVTL
-24 AIAVSMVLG
+24 AIAASIILG
-33 AAKLAFAGDDN
+33 AARFAFAGDDN

-59 DSSLNLVGENYNFQ
+59 DSSLDLAGENYNFQ

-143 HALQALG
+143 YALQALG
-150 LDTVSSNQFDFMAI
+150 LDTVSSNQFDVMAI

-191 NIMQTLN
+191 NVMKALN

-207 IGGGETAPALAGVKG
+207 IGGGETVPALAGVKG

-229 VFAGMGLYVATLL
+229 VFAGMGLYVATLI

-257 NNMGS
+257 NNVGS
-262 HFKKFVIRL
+262 HFKKFIIRL
-271 LFIAAGLPFLGMT
+271 VFIAAGLPFLGMT
-284 YTAALNNAADSFA
+284 YTAALNNASDAFA
-297 ASAPM
+297 ASAPV

-312 DFAAWAEKNNLALPE
+312 DFAAWAEKNNLALPD

-340 GSGTVDMGGTT
+340 GSGTVDMGGTD

-370 DDTDASNLTDNITS
+370 DDTDASNLTDNIMS
-384 SRYSGNG
+384 SRYSGTG
-391 QLGKILEVFD
+391 QFGKILEVFD

-424 SGGKM
+424 SGGQM

-441 YVAVNNILAPN
+441 YAAVNNILSPN
-452 PDASKLDNKDV
+452 ADASKLDNKNT
-463 SFMSNGTP
+463 SFMSDGTP
-471 STFGVTM
+471 STFSVSM
-478 SGGSIVYTGHGKIS
+478 SGGSIVYTGKGRIT
-492 KYTPGTMMRKLENN
+492 KYAPGSVYRKLENG
-506 MAAGDDKISA
+506 ASSLDKKRLGPRANAFGGSA
-516 NNTNL
+516 SS
-521 PRYHANVNTKG
+521 G

-581 MGIVYWLDMVS
+581 MGIVYWLNMVS

-611 SVKRGIKMVTST
+611 SVKRGIKMVTSI

-701 TGMALPI
+701 TGMARPI

-751 ARNNLNSRSF
+751 ARSNLNSRSL
-761 GDVVREGV
+761 GDVVREGA

-788 HNSSQAK
+788 RNSSQTK
-795 GVGDDG
+795 GVSDDG
-801 AIGQKGDTGLDG
+801 FVGQKGDAGADSVDG
-813 IDGSTAA
+813 VTAA

-853 LAGTAGSIAEAT
+853 LASTAGSIAEAT

-871 TEQKMSRQEKSELKE
+871 AEQKMSRQEKSKLKE

-952 IHSGLKANGEAEVE
+952 IHSGLKANGEAEVN
-966 AVQTTTSQSQ
+966 AAQTTTSQSQ

-988 VQTSETTKGSSQE
+988 VQTSETIKGSSQE

>member
-9 IMSTAGKIVSVIITL
+9 IMSTAGKIVSVIVTL
-24 AIAVSMVLG
+24 AIATSLVLTVSRV
-33 AAKLAFAGDDN
+33 AFAGNDT
-44 DASFYKTASVAGSFY
+44 DASFYNTAAVAGSFY
-59 DSSLNLVGENYNFQ
+59 DSAADLAGENYRFQ
-73 KTPDQGAE
+73 KTPDKGAAV
-81 INAMLKEP
+81 NAMLSDP

-99 GYVDKDYPFW
+99 GYVDKDYPIW

-123 SRSYTVPSNNQAVA
+123 SRSYTVSSDNQAVA

-150 LDTVSSNQFDFMAI
+150 LDTVSSNQMDFMGI

-173 MSVYVG
+173 MAVYVG

-207 IGGGETAPALAGVKG
+207 IGGGETVPALAGVKG

-229 VFAGMGLYVATLL
+229 VFAGMGLYVATLI
-242 LAVGIGMSILFWRKS
+242 LAVGIGVSILFWRKS
-257 NNMGS
+257 NNVGS
-262 HFKKFVIRL
+262 HFKKFIIRL
-271 LFIAAGLPFLGMT
+271 VFIAAGLPFLGMT

-340 GSGTVDMGGTT
+340 GSGTIDMGGTT
-351 APQTFALKINQAS
+351 APQTFALKINTTS
-364 GSLVDG
+364 SSLVDG
-370 DDTDASNLTDNITS
+370 DDVDASNLTDNLTS
-384 SRYSGNG
+384 SHDSGTG

-424 SGGKM
+424 SRGGM
-429 AEGLKVTGNKDK
+429 AEGLKVTSNKDK
-441 YVAVNNILAPN
+441 YTAVDNILSPDA
-452 PDASKLDNKDV
+452 DASKLDNKNV
-463 SFMSNGTP
+463 SYMSDGTP

-478 SGGSIVYTGHGKIS
+478 SGGNIIYTGHGKMS
-492 KYTPGTMMRKLENN
+492 KYSPGSIYREFEKAM
-506 MAAGDDKISA
+506 DS
-516 NNTNL
+516 
-521 PRYHANVNTKG
+521 VNEHVMGSRAKYFGTTTGRG

-541 YNYLTTKFADDTVTN
+541 YNYLTTKFADDVVTN

-581 MGIVYWLDMVS
+581 MGIVYWLNMVS

-611 SVKRGIKMVTST
+611 SVKRGIKMVTSI

-667 IFLTPLLTGFNN
+667 IFLTPLLIGFNN

-731 VKSMDEAMAGWVD
+731 VKSMDEAMAGLVD

-751 ARNNLNSRSF
+751 ARNNLNRRSL
-761 GDVVREGV
+761 GDVVREGA

-788 HNSSQAK
+788 RNSSQTK
-795 GVGDDG
+795 GVGDDS

-813 IDGSTAA
+813 VDGVTAA

-831 ESHSNMTDIDNVH
+831 ESHSDMTDIDNVH
-844 STDVARGAA
+844 STDIARGAA

-871 TEQKMSRQEKSELKE
+871 AEHKMSRQEKSELKD

-910 KAQKEAA
+910 KAKQEAA

-952 IHSGLKANGEAEVE
+952 IHSGLKANGEAEVQ
-966 AVQTTTSQSQ
+966 AAQTTTSQSQ

-1015 TVEIAKKKLGGM
+1015 TVEIAKKTLGGM

>member
-9 IMSTAGKIVSVIITL
+9 IMSTAGKIVSVIVTL
-24 AIAVSMVLG
+24 AIAMSLVLAVSRV
-33 AAKLAFAGDDN
+33 AFAGDDN

-59 DSSLNLVGENYNFQ
+59 DSSLDLAGENYNFQ

-186 FSITI
+186 FSFTI
-191 NIMQTLN
+191 NVMKTLN

-207 IGGGETAPALAGVKG
+207 IGGGETVPALAGVKG

-229 VFAGMGLYVATLL
+229 VFSGMGLYVATLI

-257 NNMGS
+257 NNVGS
-262 HFKKFVIRL
+262 HFKKFIIRL
-271 LFIAAGLPFLGMT
+271 VFIAAGLPFLGMT
-284 YTAALNNAADSFA
+284 YTAALNNAADSFS

-370 DDTDASNLTDNITS
+370 DDTDASNLTANITS

-441 YVAVNNILAPN
+441 YAAVNNILSPN
-452 PDASKLDNKDV
+452 ADASKLDNKNT
-463 SFMSNGTP
+463 SFMSDGTP
-471 STFGVTM
+471 STFSVSM

-492 KYTPGTMMRKLENN
+492 KYAPGTAYRKFEKAMDSVNEHV
-506 MAAGDDKISA
+506 MG
-516 NNTNL
+516 
-521 PRYHANVNTKG
+521 PRAKSFGTTTGSG

-572 SVSLVGGGV
+572 SVSLVGGGF

-611 SVKRGIKMVTST
+611 SVKRGIKMVTSI
-623 PFAAVGSVRAIS
+623 PFATVGSIRAIS
-635 KIVGITVS
+635 KIVGIIVS
-643 MIVQIYGTLIVYNL
+643 MSVQIYGTLIVYNL

-692 DYNGVTAAV
+692 DYNGVTAAI
-701 TGMALPI
+701 TGLTVPI

-751 ARNNLNSRSF
+751 ARNNLNSRSL
-761 GDVVREGV
+761 GGVVREGV

-788 HNSSQAK
+788 RNPSQAK
-795 GVGDDG
+795 GVGDDRV
-801 AIGQKGDTGLDG
+801 IGQKGDTGLDG
-813 IDGSTAA
+813 IDGVTAA

-865 RQKGEG
+865 RQKGDG
-871 TEQKMSRQEKSELKE
+871 AEQKMSRQEKNELKE

-901 DEEIERNKK
+901 DEQIERNKK

-952 IHSGLKANGEAEVE
+952 IHSGLKANGEAEVQ

>member
-9 IMSTAGKIVSVIITL
+9 IMSTAGKIVSVIVTL
-24 AIAVSMVLG
+24 AIAISMVLV
-33 AAKLAFAGDDN
+33 AAKFAFADDKN
-44 DASFYKTASVAGSFY
+44 DASFYNTAAVAGSFY
-59 DSSLNLVGENYNFQ
+59 DSAADLAGENYRFQ
-73 KTPDQGAE
+73 KTPDKGAAV
-81 INAMLKEP
+81 NAMLSDP

-99 GYVDKDYPFW
+99 GYVDKDYPIW

-123 SRSYTVPSNNQAVA
+123 SRSYTVSSDNQAVA

-150 LDTVSSNQFDFMAI
+150 LDTVSSNQMDFMGI

-173 MSVYVG
+173 MAVYVG

-297 ASAPM
+297 VSAPM

-340 GSGTVDMGGTT
+340 GSGTIDMGGTT
-351 APQTFALKINQAS
+351 APQTFALKINTVS

-370 DDTDASNLTDNITS
+370 DDVDASNLTNNLTS
-384 SRYSGNG
+384 SHYSGTG
-391 QLGKILEVFD
+391 QLGKALEVFD

-424 SGGKM
+424 SGGRM
-429 AEGLKVTGNKDK
+429 SEGLKVTSNKDK
-441 YVAVNNILAPN
+441 YTAVDNILS
-452 PDASKLDNKDV
+452 PDVDESKLDNKDV
-463 SFMSNGTP
+463 SYMSDGTP

-478 SGGSIVYTGHGKIS
+478 SGGNIIYTGHGKMS
-492 KYTPGTMMRKLENN
+492 KYSPGSVYRKLENG
-506 MAAGDDKISA
+506 ASSLDKKRLGSRA
-516 NNTNL
+516 NAFGGATSS
-521 PRYHANVNTKG
+521 G

-581 MGIVYWLDMVS
+581 MGIVYWLNMVS

-611 SVKRGIKMVTST
+611 SVKRGIKMVTSI
-623 PFAAVGSVRAIS
+623 PFAAVGFIRAIS
-635 KIVGITVS
+635 KIVGIMVS

-657 VVELFIASQQ
+657 VAELFIASQQ

-701 TGMALPI
+701 TGITLPI
-708 VAFIMSIVNIVI
+708 VAFIMSIVNIVM

-788 HNSSQAK
+788 RNPSQTK
-795 GVGDDG
+795 GVSDDRV
-801 AIGQKGDTGLDG
+801 IGQKGDTGLDG
-813 IDGSTAA
+813 IDGVTAA

-844 STDVARGAA
+844 NTDVARGAA

-865 RQKGEG
+865 RQKGDG
-871 TEQKMSRQEKSELKE
+871 TEQKMSRQEKNELKE

-910 KAQKEAA
+910 KAKQEAA
-917 LEGLKGAANAGMG
+917 LEGFKGAANAGMG

-941 GAAQAASGLKG
+941 GAAQAASGLKD
-952 IHSGLKANGEAEVE
+952 IHSGLKANGEAEVN
-966 AVQTTTSQSQ
+966 AVQTTISQSQ
-976 ANKQNTENRRVH
+976 ANKQNTENRRH
-988 VQTSETTKGSSQE
+988 VQTSETTKGSTQE
-1001 KGPSSAAKKAAGEL
+1001 KGPSSVAKKAAGEL

>member
-24 AIAVSMVLG
+24 AIAMSLVLTVSKV
-33 AAKLAFAGDDN
+33 AFAGNDT
-44 DASFYKTASVAGSFY
+44 DASFYNTAAVAGSFY
-59 DSSLNLVGENYNFQ
+59 DSAADLAGDNYRFQ
-73 KTPDQGAE
+73 KTPDKGAAV
-81 INAMLKEP
+81 NAMLSDP

-99 GYVDKDYPFW
+99 GYVDKDYPIW

-123 SRSYTVPSNNQAVA
+123 SRSYTVSPDNQAVA

-150 LDTVSSNQFDFMAI
+150 LDTVSSNQMDFMGI

-297 ASAPM
+297 TSAPM

-327 GTTIKVNGNGSGS
+327 GTTIKVNDNGSGS
-340 GSGTVDMGGTT
+340 GSGTIDMGGTT
-351 APQTFALKINQAS
+351 APQTFALKINTTS

-370 DDTDASNLTDNITS
+370 DDVDASNLTNNLTS
-384 SRYSGNG
+384 SHYSGTG
-391 QLGKILEVFD
+391 QLGKALEVFD

-424 SGGKM
+424 SGGRM
-429 AEGLKVTGNKDK
+429 AEGLKVTSNKDK
-441 YVAVNNILAPN
+441 YTAVDNILSPDA
-452 PDASKLDNKDV
+452 DASKLDNKDV
-463 SFMSNGTP
+463 SYMSDGTP

-478 SGGSIVYTGHGKIS
+478 FGGNIIYTGHGKMS
-492 KYTPGTMMRKLENN
+492 KYSPGSFYRKFENK
-506 MAAGDDKISA
+506 ASSLYKKRLGSRA
-516 NNTNL
+516 NAFGGATSS
-521 PRYHANVNTKG
+521 G

-581 MGIVYWLDMVS
+581 MGIVYWLNMVS

-611 SVKRGIKMVTST
+611 SVKRGIKMVTSI

-701 TGMALPI
+701 TGLTVPI

-751 ARNNLNSRSF
+751 ARNNLNSRSL

-788 HNSSQAK
+788 RNPSQAK

-801 AIGQKGDTGLDG
+801 VIGQKGDTGLDG
-813 IDGSTAA
+813 IDGSTTA

-853 LAGTAGSIAEAT
+853 LASTAGSIAEAT
-865 RQKGEG
+865 RQKGKG
-871 TEQKMSRQEKSELKE
+871 AEQKMSRQEKNELKE

-941 GAAQAASGLKG
+941 GAAQVASGLKG
-952 IHSGLKANGEAEVE
+952 IHSGLKANGEAEVN
-966 AVQTTTSQSQ
+966 AAQTTTSQSQ

>member
-24 AIAVSMVLG
+24 AIAMSLVLTVSKV
-33 AAKLAFAGDDN
+33 AFAGDDN

-59 DSSLNLVGENYNFQ
+59 DSSLDISGENYNFQ

-173 MSVYVG
+173 MAVYVG

-186 FSITI
+186 FSMAI
-191 NIMQTLN
+191 NVMQTLN

-207 IGGGETAPALAGVKG
+207 IGGGETVPALAGVKG
-222 FVTDLYN
+222 FITDLYN
-229 VFAGMGLYVATLL
+229 VFAGMGLYVATLI

-257 NNMGS
+257 NNVGS

-271 LFIAAGLPFLGMT
+271 VFIAAGLPFLGMT

-391 QLGKILEVFD
+391 QLGKILDVFD

-441 YVAVNNILAPN
+441 YAAVNNILSPN
-452 PDASKLDNKDV
+452 ADASKLDNKNT
-463 SFMSNGTP
+463 SFMSDGTS
-471 STFGVTM
+471 STFSVSM
-478 SGGSIVYTGHGKIS
+478 SGGSIVYTGHGKMS
-492 KYTPGTMMRKLENN
+492 KYAPGTAYRKFEKATDSLNEHV
-506 MAAGDDKISA
+506 MGSRAKFFGTTTGS
-516 NNTNL
+516 
-521 PRYHANVNTKG
+521 G

-572 SVSLVGGGV
+572 SVSLVGGGF

-611 SVKRGIKMVTST
+611 SVKRGIKMVTSI
-623 PFAAVGSVRAIS
+623 PFAAIGSVRAIS

-692 DYNGVTAAV
+692 DYNGVTSAV

-751 ARNNLNSRSF
+751 ARNNLNSRSL

-769 SAGAGMAAAGAANR
+769 SAGAGMAAAGAANH

-788 HNSSQAK
+788 RNPSQTK
-795 GVGDDG
+795 GVGDDRV
-801 AIGQKGDTGLDG
+801 IGQKGDTGLDG
-813 IDGSTAA
+813 IDGVTAA

-853 LAGTAGSIAEAT
+853 LASTAGSIAEAT

-871 TEQKMSRQEKSELKE
+871 AEQKMSRQEKNELKE

-901 DEEIERNKK
+901 DEQIERNKK

-952 IHSGLKANGEAEVE
+952 IHSGLKANGEAEVN
-966 AVQTTTSQSQ
+966 AAQTITSQSQ

-1001 KGPSSAAKKAAGEL
+1001 KGPSSAVKKAAGEL
-1015 TVEIAKKKLGGM
+1015 TVEIVKKKLGGM

>member
-1 MFRLLRKF
+1 MFKLLRKF

-33 AAKLAFAGDDN
+33 VAKLAFAGDDN
-44 DASFYKTASVAGSFY
+44 DTSFYKTASVAGSFY
-59 DSSLNLVGENYNFQ
+59 DSAADLAGENYNFQ

-81 INAMLKEP
+81 INAMLNDP

-173 MSVYVG
+173 MAVYVG

-191 NIMQTLN
+191 NVMQTLN

-242 LAVGIGMSILFWRKS
+242 LAVGIGMSVLFWRKS

-262 HFKKFVIRL
+262 HFKKFIIRL

-284 YTAALNNAADSFA
+284 YTAALNNASDAFA

-312 DFAAWAEKNNLALPE
+312 DFAAWAEKNNLALPS

-364 GSLVDG
+364 GALVDA
-370 DDTDASNLTDNITS
+370 DDTDASNLTGQLTD
-384 SRYSGNG
+384 SRYSGTG
-391 QLGKILEVFD
+391 QFGKILEVFD

-441 YVAVNNILAPN
+441 YAAVNNILSPN
-452 PDASKLDNKDV
+452 ADASKLDNKDT
-463 SFMSNGTP
+463 SFMSDGTP
-471 STFGVTM
+471 YTFGVSM
-478 SGGSIVYTGHGKIS
+478 SGGSIIYTGHGKIT
-492 KYTPGTMMRKLENN
+492 KFAPGSIERRFEKASESFERQT
-506 MAAGDDKISA
+506 AG
-516 NNTNL
+516 
-521 PRYHANVNTKG
+521 PRAKSFGVATSRG

-581 MGIVYWLDMVS
+581 MGIVYWLNMVS

-611 SVKRGIKMVTST
+611 SVKRGIKMVTSI

-692 DYNGVTAAV
+692 DYNAV
-701 TGMALPI
+701 TGVLTGMAIPI
-708 VAFIMSIVNIVI
+708 VAFIMSIVNIVL

-751 ARNNLNSRSF
+751 ARSNLNSRSL

-783 FVNGT
+783 VVNGSR
-788 HNSSQAK
+788 NPSQTK
-795 GVGDDG
+795 GVSDDG
-801 AIGQKGDTGLDG
+801 FVGQKGDTGADG
-813 IDGSTAA
+813 ADGVTAS

-844 STDVARGAA
+844 STDIARGAA
-853 LAGTAGSIAEAT
+853 LASTAGSIAEAT
-865 RQKGEG
+865 RQKGANA
-871 TEQKMSRQEKSELKE
+871 EQKMSRQEKSEFKE
-886 KAKLASASGQTTHLQ
+886 KAKIAAASGQTTHLQ

-910 KAQKEAA
+910 KAQQEAA
-917 LEGLKGAANAGMG
+917 LEGLKGAANTVAG
-930 GARMLAGDVGG
+930 GARMVAGDVGG
-941 GAAQAASGLKG
+941 GGMQAAKGLSGINK
-952 IHSGLKANGEAEVE
+952 GLKANGEAEVT
-966 AVQTTTSQSQ
+966 AAQTTTSQSH

-988 VQTSETTKGSSQE
+988 VQTQETTKGRTQE
-1001 KGPSSAAKKAAGEL
+1001 TGPSTSAKKAAGEL

>member
-1 MFRLLRKF
+1 
-9 IMSTAGKIVSVIITL
+9 MSTAGKIVSVIVTL
-24 AIAVSMVLG
+24 AIAASIILG
-33 AAKLAFAGDDN
+33 AARFAFAGDDN

-59 DSSLNLVGENYNFQ
+59 DSSLDLAGENYNFQ

-81 INAMLKEP
+81 INDMLKEP

-186 FSITI
+186 FSTAI
-191 NIMQTLN
+191 NVMQTLN

-207 IGGGETAPALAGVKG
+207 IGGGETVPALAGVKG

-229 VFAGMGLYVATLL
+229 VFAGMGLYVATLI

-257 NNMGS
+257 NNVGS
-262 HFKKFVIRL
+262 HFKKFIIRL
-271 LFIAAGLPFLGMT
+271 VFIAAGLPFLGMT
-284 YTAALNNAADSFA
+284 YTAALNNASDAFA

-370 DDTDASNLTDNITS
+370 DDTDANNLTDNITS
-384 SRYSGNG
+384 SRYSGSG

-441 YVAVNNILAPN
+441 YAAVNNILSPN
-452 PDASKLDNKDV
+452 ADASKLDNKNT
-463 SFMSNGTP
+463 SFMSDGTP
-471 STFGVTM
+471 STFSVSM

-492 KYTPGTMMRKLENN
+492 KYAPGTAYRKFEKAMDSVNEHV
-506 MAAGDDKISA
+506 MG
-516 NNTNL
+516 
-521 PRYHANVNTKG
+521 PRAKSFGTTTSSG

-581 MGIVYWLDMVS
+581 IGIVYWLNMVS

-611 SVKRGIKMVTST
+611 SVKRGIKMVTSI
-623 PFAAVGSVRAIS
+623 PFAAIGSVRAIS

-751 ARNNLNSRSF
+751 ARNNLNSRSL

-788 HNSSQAK
+788 RNPSQAK

-801 AIGQKGDTGLDG
+801 IIGQKGDTGLDG
-813 IDGSTAA
+813 IDGVTAA

-853 LAGTAGSIAEAT
+853 LASTAGSIAEAT

-901 DEEIERNKK
+901 DEQIERNKK

-952 IHSGLKANGEAEVE
+952 IHSGLKANGEAEVQ
-966 AVQTTTSQSQ
+966 AVQTTISQSQ

-1001 KGPSSAAKKAAGEL
+1001 KGPTSAAKKAAVEL
-1015 TVEIAKKKLGGM
+1015 TVEIAKKKLGGV

>member
-9 IMSTAGKIVSVIITL
+9 IMSTAGKIVSVIVTL
-24 AIAVSMVLG
+24 AVAASIILG
-33 AAKLAFAGDDN
+33 AARFAFAGEDN

-59 DSSLNLVGENYNFQ
+59 DSSLDLAGENYNFQ

-191 NIMQTLN
+191 NVMQTLN

-207 IGGGETAPALAGVKG
+207 IGGGETVPALAGVKD

-229 VFAGMGLYVATLL
+229 VFAGMGLYVATLI
-242 LAVGIGMSILFWRKS
+242 LAVGIGMSILLWRKS
-257 NNMGS
+257 NNVGS

-271 LFIAAGLPFLGMT
+271 AFIAAGLPFLGMT
-284 YTAALNNAADSFA
+284 YTAALNNASDAFA

-370 DDTDASNLTDNITS
+370 DDTDASNLTDNIMS
-384 SRYSGNG
+384 SRYSGTG

-406 ANSTRY
+406 SHSTRY

-441 YVAVNNILAPN
+441 YAAVNNILSPN
-452 PDASKLDNKDV
+452 ADASKLDNKDT
-463 SFMSNGTP
+463 SFMSDGTP

-478 SGGSIVYTGHGKIS
+478 SGGSIIYTGHGKMS
-492 KYTPGTMMRKLENN
+492 KYSPGSVYRKLED
-506 MAAGDDKISA
+506 AASSLDKKRLGPRA
-516 NNTNL
+516 NAFGGATSS
-521 PRYHANVNTKG
+521 G

-581 MGIVYWLDMVS
+581 MGIVYWLNMVS

-611 SVKRGIKMVTST
+611 SVKRGIKMVASI

-635 KIVGITVS
+635 KIFGITVS
-643 MIVQIYGTLIVYNL
+643 MIVPIYGTFIVYNL

-751 ARNNLNSRSF
+751 ARNNLNSRSL
-761 GDVVREGV
+761 GDVVRDGV
-769 SAGAGMAAAGAANR
+769 VSGAGMAAAGAANR

-788 HNSSQAK
+788 RNSSQTK
-795 GVGDDG
+795 GVGDDRV
-801 AIGQKGDTGLDG
+801 IGQKGDTGLDG
-813 IDGSTAA
+813 IDGVTAA
-820 PDNVTVNGGSI
+820 PDNVTGNGGSI
-831 ESHSNMTDIDNVH
+831 EPHSNMTDIDNVH

-853 LAGTAGSIAEAT
+853 LAGTVGSIAEAT
-865 RQKGEG
+865 RQKGANA
-871 TEQKMSRQEKSELKE
+871 EQKMSRQEKNELKD

-917 LEGLKGAANAGMG
+917 IEGLKGAANAGMG

-952 IHSGLKANGEAEVE
+952 IHSGLKANGEAEVN

>member
-1 MFRLLRKF
+1 MFKFLRKF
-9 IMSTAGKIVSVIITL
+9 IMSTAGKIASVIITF
-24 AIAVSMVLG
+24 AIAASIILG
-33 AAKLAFAGDDN
+33 AARFAFAGDDN

-59 DSSLNLVGENYNFQ
+59 DSSSDLAGENYNFQ

-186 FSITI
+186 FSIAI
-191 NIMQTLN
+191 NVMKALN

-207 IGGGETAPALAGVKG
+207 IGGGETVPALAGIKG

-229 VFAGMGLYVATLL
+229 VFAGMGLYVATLI
-242 LAVGIGMSILFWRKS
+242 LAVGIGMSILFWRKA
-257 NNMGS
+257 NNVGS
-262 HFKKFVIRL
+262 HFKKFIIRL
-271 LFIAAGLPFLGMT
+271 VFIAAGLPFLGMT

-312 DFAAWAEKNNLALPE
+312 DFAAWAEKNNLALPK

-340 GSGTVDMGGTT
+340 GSGTVDMGGTIPG
-351 APQTFALKINQAS
+351 PQGFALKINQAS
-364 GSLVDG
+364 DSLVDG
-370 DDTDASNLTDNITS
+370 DDTDASNLTYNIMS
-384 SRYSGNG
+384 SRHSGNE

-401 LLNRF
+401 LLSRF

-441 YVAVNNILAPN
+441 YAAVNNILSPN
-452 PDASKLDNKDV
+452 ADASKLDNKDT
-463 SFMSNGTP
+463 SFMSDGTP
-471 STFGVTM
+471 STFSVSM
-478 SGGSIVYTGHGKIS
+478 SGGNIIYTGHGKMS
-492 KYTPGTMMRKLENN
+492 KYSPGSVYRQFENMVSSLYKN
-506 MAAGDDKISA
+506 SGGATSS
-516 NNTNL
+516 
-521 PRYHANVNTKG
+521 G

-572 SVSLVGGGV
+572 SVSLVGGGM
-581 MGIVYWLDMVS
+581 MGIVYWLNMVS
-592 ILSFIAVV
+592 ILGFITVV

-611 SVKRGIKMVTST
+611 TVKRGIKMVTSI

-667 IFLTPLLTGFNN
+667 IFLAPLLIGFNN

-708 VAFIMSIVNIVI
+708 VAFIMSIANIVI

-744 RFFNSDS
+744 RFFDSDS
-751 ARNNLNSRSF
+751 ARNNLNSRSL

-795 GVGDDG
+795 GVGG
-801 AIGQKGDTGLDG
+801 AGVIGQNGDTGLDG
-813 IDGSTAA
+813 MDGVTAA

-831 ESHSNMTDIDNVH
+831 EPHSNMTDIDNVH

-853 LAGTAGSIAEAT
+853 LAVTAGSIAEAIL
-865 RQKGEG
+865 QKGE
-871 TEQKMSRQEKSELKE
+871 MSRQEKNELKE
-886 KAKLASASGQTTHLQ
+886 KAKFASASGQTTHLQ
-901 DEEIERNKK
+901 DEQIEHNKK

-952 IHSGLKANGEAEVE
+952 IHSGLKANGEAEVKS
-966 AVQTTTSQSQ
+966 AQTTTSQSQ

-1001 KGPSSAAKKAAGEL
+1001 KGPSSAAKNAAGEL

>member
-9 IMSTAGKIVSVIITL
+9 IMSTAGKIVSVIVTL
-24 AIAVSMVLG
+24 AIAISMVLG
-33 AAKLAFAGDDN
+33 VAKLAFADDKN
-44 DASFYKTASVAGSFY
+44 DASFYNTAAVAGSFY
-59 DSSLNLVGENYNFQ
+59 DSAADLAGENYRFQ
-73 KTPDQGAE
+73 KTPDKGAAV
-81 INAMLKEP
+81 NAMLSDP
-89 SQMANVGAFM
+89 SQMANAGAFM
-99 GYVDKDYPFW
+99 GYVDKDYPIW

-123 SRSYTVPSNNQAVA
+123 SRSYTTPSDNQAVA

-150 LDTVSSNQFDFMAI
+150 LDTVSSNQMDFMGI

-173 MSVYVG
+173 MAVYVG

-229 VFAGMGLYVATLL
+229 VFAGMGLYVATLI

-297 ASAPM
+297 TSAPM

-340 GSGTVDMGGTT
+340 GSGVIDMGGTT
-351 APQTFALKINQAS
+351 APQTFALKINTAS

-370 DDTDASNLTDNITS
+370 DDADASNLTNNLTS
-384 SRYSGNG
+384 SHYSGTG
-391 QLGKILEVFD
+391 QLGKALEVFD

-424 SGGKM
+424 SGGRM
-429 AEGLKVTGNKDK
+429 SEGLKVTSNKDK
-441 YVAVNNILAPN
+441 YTAVDNILSPN
-452 PDASKLDNKDV
+452 ADATKLDNKDT
-463 SFMSNGTP
+463 SFMSDGTP

-478 SGGSIVYTGHGKIS
+478 SGGNIIYTGHGKMS
-492 KYTPGTMMRKLENN
+492 KYSPGSVYRKLENG
-506 MAAGDDKISA
+506 ASSLDKKRLGSRA
-516 NNTNL
+516 NAFGGATSS
-521 PRYHANVNTKG
+521 G

-581 MGIVYWLDMVS
+581 MGIVYWLNMVS
-592 ILSFIAVV
+592 ILGFITVV

-611 SVKRGIKMVTST
+611 SVKRGINMVTSI

-657 VVELFIASQQ
+657 VVELFIAWQQ
-667 IFLTPLLTGFNN
+667 IFLTPLMTGFNN

-692 DYNGVTAAV
+692 DYNGVTAVV
-701 TGMALPI
+701 TGLTVPI

-751 ARNNLNSRSF
+751 ARNNLNSRSL

-783 FVNGT
+783 FVNGAR
-788 HNSSQAK
+788 NPSQTK
-795 GVGDDG
+795 GVSDDSVV
-801 AIGQKGDTGLDG
+801 AQKGDNGLDG

-844 STDVARGAA
+844 STDIARGAA
-853 LAGTAGSIAEAT
+853 LASTAGSIAEAT

-871 TEQKMSRQEKSELKE
+871 AEQKMSRQEKSKLKE
-886 KAKLASASGQTTHLQ
+886 KAKLASASGQTTHMQ

-952 IHSGLKANGEAEVE
+952 IHSGLKANGEAEVN
-966 AVQTTTSQSQ
+966 AAQTTTSQSQ

>member
-1 MFRLLRKF
+1 MFRFLRKF
-9 IMSTAGKIVSVIITL
+9 IMSTAGKIVSVIVTL

-33 AAKLAFAGDDN
+33 VARFAFAGDDN

-59 DSSLNLVGENYNFQ
+59 DSSLDLAGENYNFQ

-191 NIMQTLN
+191 NVMKTLN

-222 FVTDLYN
+222 FVTDFYN
-229 VFAGMGLYVATLL
+229 VFAGMGLYVATLI

-257 NNMGS
+257 NNVGS

-312 DFAAWAEKNNLALPE
+312 DFAAWAEKNNLALPS

-351 APQTFALKINQAS
+351 APQIFALQINQAS

-370 DDTDASNLTDNITS
+370 DDTDASNLTDNIMS
-384 SRYSGNG
+384 FRYSGNG

-441 YVAVNNILAPN
+441 YTAVNNILSPN
-452 PDASKLDNKDV
+452 ADASKLDNKNT
-463 SFMSNGTP
+463 SFMSDGTP
-471 STFGVTM
+471 STFSVTM

-492 KYTPGTMMRKLENN
+492 KYAPGTAYRKFEKAMDSVNEHV
-506 MAAGDDKISA
+506 MG
-516 NNTNL
+516 
-521 PRYHANVNTKG
+521 PRAKSFGTTTSSG

-611 SVKRGIKMVTST
+611 SVKRGIKMVTSI
-623 PFAAVGSVRAIS
+623 PFAAIGSVRAIS
-635 KIVGITVS
+635 KIVGIAVS

-667 IFLTPLLTGFNN
+667 IFLTPLMTGFNN

-708 VAFIMSIVNIVI
+708 VVFIMSIANIVI
-720 TIKAVKLRKTL
+720 TIEAVKLRKTL
-731 VKSMDEAMAGWVD
+731 VKSMDEAMAGWID

-751 ARNNLNSRSF
+751 ARNNLNSRSL

-788 HNSSQAK
+788 RNSSQAK

-801 AIGQKGDTGLDG
+801 VIGQKGDTGLDG
-813 IDGSTAA
+813 IDGSTTA

-853 LAGTAGSIAEAT
+853 LAGTAGSIAEAI
-865 RQKGEG
+865 RQKGDG
-871 TEQKMSRQEKSELKE
+871 TEQKMSRQEKNELKE

-952 IHSGLKANGEAEVE
+952 IHSGLKANGEAEVN
-966 AVQTTTSQSQ
+966 AAQTTTSQSQ

-1001 KGPSSAAKKAAGEL
+1001 KSPSSSVKKAAGEL
-1015 TVEIAKKKLGGM
+1015 SVEIAKKKLGGA

>member
-9 IMSTAGKIVSVIITL
+9 IMSTTGKIVSVIVTL
-24 AIAVSMVLG
+24 VIAASIILG
-33 AAKLAFAGDDN
+33 AARFAFAGDDN

-59 DSSLNLVGENYNFQ
+59 DSSLDLAGENYNFQ

-81 INAMLKEP
+81 INTMLQEP

-191 NIMQTLN
+191 NVMKALN

-257 NNMGS
+257 NNVGS

-284 YTAALNNAADSFA
+284 YTAALNNASDAFA
-297 ASAPM
+297 ASAPI

-312 DFAAWAEKNNLALPE
+312 DFAAWAEKNNLALPSD
-327 GTTIKVNGNGSGS
+327 TTIKVNGNGSGS

-370 DDTDASNLTDNITS
+370 DDTDASNLTDNIMS

-391 QLGKILEVFD
+391 QFGKILEVFD

-441 YVAVNNILAPN
+441 YAAVNNILSPN
-452 PDASKLDNKDV
+452 ADASKLDNKDTR
-463 SFMSNGTP
+463 FMSDGTP
-471 STFGVTM
+471 STFSVSM

-492 KYTPGTMMRKLENN
+492 KYAPGTAYRKFEKAMDSVNEHVV
-506 MAAGDDKISA
+506 G
-516 NNTNL
+516 
-521 PRYHANVNTKG
+521 PRAKSFGTTASSG

-581 MGIVYWLDMVS
+581 MGIVYWLNMVS

-611 SVKRGIKMVTST
+611 SVKRGIKMVTSI
-623 PFAAVGSVRAIS
+623 PFAAVGSIRAIS

-701 TGMALPI
+701 TGLTMPI

-720 TIKAVKLRKTL
+720 TINAVKLRKTL

-751 ARNNLNSRSF
+751 ARNNLNSRSL

-788 HNSSQAK
+788 RNSSQTK
-795 GVGDDG
+795 GVGDDRV
-801 AIGQKGDTGLDG
+801 IGQKGDTGLDG

-844 STDVARGAA
+844 STDVSRGAA

-865 RQKGEG
+865 RQKGDG
-871 TEQKMSRQEKSELKE
+871 AEQKMSRQEKNELKE

-901 DEEIERNKK
+901 DEQIERNKK

-952 IHSGLKANGEAEVE
+952 IHSGLKANGEAEVN

>member
-33 AAKLAFAGDDN
+33 VARFAFAGDDN

-59 DSSLNLVGENYNFQ
+59 DSSLDLAGDNYNFQ

-81 INAMLKEP
+81 INAMLTEP

-186 FSITI
+186 FSIAITV
-191 NIMQTLN
+191 MKTLN

-229 VFAGMGLYVATLL
+229 VFAGMGLYVATFI

-257 NNMGS
+257 NNIGS
-262 HFKKFVIRL
+262 HFKKFVIRFV
-271 LFIAAGLPFLGMT
+271 FIAAGLPLLGMT

-327 GTTIKVNGNGSGS
+327 GTTIKVDGNGSGS

-351 APQTFALKINQAS
+351 APQTFALKVNQAS

-429 AEGLKVTGNKDK
+429 SEGLKVTGNKDK
-441 YVAVNNILAPN
+441 YAAVNNILSPN
-452 PDASKLDNKDV
+452 ADASKLDNKNT
-463 SFMSNGTP
+463 SFMSDGIP
-471 STFGVTM
+471 STFSVSM
-478 SGGSIVYTGHGKIS
+478 SGGSIVYTGHGKMS
-492 KYTPGTMMRKLENN
+492 KYAPGTAYRKFEKA
-506 MAAGDDKISA
+506 MDSA
-516 NNTNL
+516 NWHVMGSRAKFFGTT
-521 PRYHANVNTKG
+521 ASSG

-611 SVKRGIKMVTST
+611 SVKRGIKMVTSI

-667 IFLTPLLTGFNN
+667 IFLTPLLAGFNN

-692 DYNGVTAAV
+692 DYNVVTAAV

-744 RFFNSDS
+744 RFFNSNS
-751 ARNNLNSRSF
+751 ARNNLNSRSL
-761 GDVVREGV
+761 GDVVREGA

-788 HNSSQAK
+788 RNSSQTK
-795 GVGDDG
+795 GISDDSVV
-801 AIGQKGDTGLDG
+801 AQKGDNGLDG

-853 LAGTAGSIAEAT
+853 LASTAGSIAEAT

-871 TEQKMSRQEKSELKE
+871 AEQKMSRQEKNELKE

-952 IHSGLKANGEAEVE
+952 IHSGLKANGEAEVN
-966 AVQTTTSQSQ
+966 AAQTTTSQSQ

>member
-9 IMSTAGKIVSVIITL
+9 IMSTAGKIVSVIVTL
-24 AIAVSMVLG
+24 AIAASIILG
-33 AAKLAFAGDDN
+33 AARFAFAGDDN

-59 DSSLNLVGENYNFQ
+59 DSSLDLAGENYNFQ

-186 FSITI
+186 FSMAI
-191 NIMQTLN
+191 NVMQTLN

-207 IGGGETAPALAGVKG
+207 IGGGETVPALAGVKG

-229 VFAGMGLYVATLL
+229 VFAGMGLYVATLI
-242 LAVGIGMSILFWRKS
+242 LAVGIGTSILFWRKS
-257 NNMGS
+257 NNVGS
-262 HFKKFVIRL
+262 HFKKFIIRL
-271 LFIAAGLPFLGMT
+271 VFIAAGLPFLGMT

-312 DFAAWAEKNNLALPE
+312 DFAAWAEKNNLALPK

-351 APQTFALKINQAS
+351 SPQTFALKINQAS

-412 TAGAYETYVKTI
+412 TAGSYETYVKTI

-441 YVAVNNILAPN
+441 YSAVNNILSPN
-452 PDASKLDNKDV
+452 ADASKLDNKNT
-463 SFMSNGTP
+463 SFMSDGTP
-471 STFGVTM
+471 STFSVSM

-492 KYTPGTMMRKLENN
+492 KYAPGTVYRKFENW
-506 MAAGDDKISA
+506 AFSLDKKRLGSRA
-516 NNTNL
+516 NAFGGATSS
-521 PRYHANVNTKG
+521 G

-581 MGIVYWLDMVS
+581 MGIVYWLNMVS
-592 ILSFIAVV
+592 ILCFIAVV

-611 SVKRGIKMVTST
+611 SVKRGIKMVTSI

-701 TGMALPI
+701 TGLTVPI

-751 ARNNLNSRSF
+751 ARNNINSRSL

-788 HNSSQAK
+788 RNPSQTK
-795 GVGDDG
+795 GVSDDG
-801 AIGQKGDTGLDG
+801 VIGQKGAAGADG
-813 IDGSTAA
+813 IDGVTAA

-844 STDVARGAA
+844 STDIARGAA
-853 LAGTAGSIAEAT
+853 LASTAGSIAEAT
-865 RQKGEG
+865 RQKGDG
-871 TEQKMSRQEKSELKE
+871 AEQKMSRQEKNELKD

-952 IHSGLKANGEAEVE
+952 IHSGLKANGEAEVQ

-988 VQTSETTKGSSQE
+988 VQTNETTKGSSQE

>member
-9 IMSTAGKIVSVIITL
+9 IMSTTGKIVSVIVTL
-24 AIAVSMVLG
+24 VIAASIILG
-33 AAKLAFAGDDN
+33 AARFAFAGDDN

-59 DSSLNLVGENYNFQ
+59 DSSSDLAGENYNFQ

-186 FSITI
+186 FSMAI
-191 NIMQTLN
+191 NVMRTLN

-207 IGGGETAPALAGVKG
+207 IGGGETVPALAGVKE

-229 VFAGMGLYVATLL
+229 VFAGMGLYVATLI

-257 NNMGS
+257 NNVGS
-262 HFKKFVIRL
+262 HFKKFIIRL
-271 LFIAAGLPFLGMT
+271 VFIAAGLPFLGMT

-312 DFAAWAEKNNLALPE
+312 DFAAWAEKNNLALPK

-351 APQTFALKINQAS
+351 APQTFALKINTAS

-370 DDTDASNLTDNITS
+370 DDTDASNLTDNIMS
-384 SRYSGNG
+384 SHYSGTG

-441 YVAVNNILAPN
+441 YAAVNNILSPN
-452 PDASKLDNKDV
+452 ADASKLDNKDT
-463 SFMSNGTP
+463 SFMSDGTP
-471 STFGVTM
+471 STFSVTM
-478 SGGSIVYTGHGKIS
+478 SGGNIIYTGHGKMS
-492 KYTPGTMMRKLENN
+492 KYSPGSVYRKFEKAMDSVNEHV
-506 MAAGDDKISA
+506 MG
-516 NNTNL
+516 
-521 PRYHANVNTKG
+521 PRAKSFGTTASSG

-581 MGIVYWLDMVS
+581 MGIVYWLNMVS

-611 SVKRGIKMVTST
+611 SVKRGIKMVTSI

-679 GNVSAAIIPGMTA
+679 GNVSAAIIPGMAA

-701 TGMALPI
+701 TGLTVPI

-751 ARNNLNSRSF
+751 ARNNLNSRSL

-788 HNSSQAK
+788 RNSSQTK
-795 GVGDDG
+795 GVSDDG
-801 AIGQKGDTGLDG
+801 FVGQKGDTGLDG
-813 IDGSTAA
+813 IDGVTAA
-820 PDNVTVNGGSI
+820 PDSVTGNGGSI

-853 LAGTAGSIAEAT
+853 LASTAGSIAEAI
-865 RQKGEG
+865 RQKGDG
-871 TEQKMSRQEKSELKE
+871 AEQKMSRQEKSELKD

-952 IHSGLKANGEAEVE
+952 IHSGLKANGEAEVN